1 MKKNRKQEIARYRS
15 GLAAKA
21 LAASLLLAASS
32 LPAAAKTIDNNK
44 PFAIELGIV
53 NFAAGGGALDIT
65 GDVNESVT
73 GEALSVTGN
82 HAVAGAS
89 AALAPFSLRLEDIP
103 PLTGLVTGTL
113 SGELNLSAAGGGG
126 LAALDNVNAE
136 SATHALDVSGNS
148 ASATGALS
156 AALGGGVLSVRGGST
171 LKGHTGVSV
180 TGNSAS
186 AQVVSPLKASIKK
199 LEVAGAPTADS
210 ISLEGSLAVAGG
222 GAAAAIMGSAEIVS
236 GGGAVDLSGNSASAS
251 GGIAAALGGGAL
263 SVMSDVSV
271 AGDKDVGVTGNS
283 ASAQVASPLK
293 ASVEKLEVTGVATV
307 ENVALEGSLALAGGG
322 AAAAMMGPAE
332 IVSNSGA
339 VDFSN
344 NSAAASGGIAAA
356 LGGGA
361 LSVMGNVDFDG
372 DQGVAL
378 AGNSASAQVNS
389 PLSLKVGAVA
399 LPGPKKILDGVSLE
413 GSLAMA
419 AGGAAFSG
427 RWIEVKG
434 NDGAVLLSGNSASA
448 SGALSLAA
456 GGGLASISD
465 IEITGKSA
473 ALKGNSASAA
483 SNGNVALTVEGLA
496 LDGVL
501 PPFPE
506 LKLQKGALRL
516 PLAAAI
522 GGAGASVSYIDVT
535 ADETVELSGNTAAA
549 SGGIAAAL
557 GGGALSV
564 MGNVDFDGDQGVAL
578 AGNSASAQVNSPLS
592 LKVGAVA
599 LPGPKKILDGVSL
612 EGSLAMAAGGAAFSG
627 RWIEVKGNDGAVLLS
642 GNSASASGALSLAA
656 GGGLASIS
664 DIEIT
669 GKSAALKG
677 NSASAASN
685 GNVALTV
692 EGLAL
697 DGVLPPFPELKLQKG
712 ALRLPLAAA
721 IGGAGASV
729 SYIDV
734 TADETVELSGNTAA
748 ASGGIAAAL
757 GGGLAGF
764 DGVKLT
770 GPKGVSVT
778 GNAAQATAQNF
789 ELLGL
794 EGVSVVYDDD
804 ADPATP
810 NYKQSLDSLSLQGS
824 LAAALGGGVLGVG
837 TDLDAG
843 GETLALNGNAAAAS
857 GGLAAAA
864 GGGFA
869 DFGGATLKGKT
880 VEMKDNAV
888 SATAEGG
895 LSLEAKGLSLD
906 LGFAALGAKASL
918 GAFALKLPVAAAIG
932 GAGAGIGGIEA
943 NAAETIDLS
952 GNTAAASGG
961 IAAALGGG
969 LAGLGGIELIAPQGV
984 SVANNTA
991 FAKAAGGAE
1000 LNVEGLELNLPGVLP
1015 LPVSLGK
1022 LEGRAPLAAAFGG
1035 AIAGDSWI
1043 ETEKLVVSDN
1053 AALAQGGLAAAIG
1066 GAGMMTVADPGTG
1079 NPVSAQFRNNRAEAL
1094 GGEKLSLSVAGL
1106 KLGGMPLLGEGTTSL
1121 SGSVAAAIG
1130 GAGIVT
1136 ADTLPNGGSVLF
1148 ADNRASA
1155 DGSLAAALGG
1165 ATGGFSTDNTNYPDE
1180 VAFTRNRALARN
1192 STGIPLSIE
1201 GDALK
1206 ELAVNLVGKIDPAN
1220 EEGLKALANAALSAR
1235 SIAFAAG
1242 GAAFMPGDI
1251 FAGREVNF
1259 VANEAAAE
1267 GDLGVAL
1274 GGAVASFGN
1283 VDIIS
1288 DGNVTFAGNKV
1299 SGSTLA
1305 LGGAVYTF
1313 GDLNLIAPQGRVAF
1327 MSAGDDAVFRGTL
1340 TIGSETLLGVK
1351 GAELVDQK
1359 LALSEAGVP
1368 DAVAK
1373 IFTPAGGAADLTA
1386 VEAFVGEKGEP
1397 GGLFRIAADTVDLKN
1412 DSEAMVLGASGD
1424 GKHYFMTVESPAI
1437 TGGGAFKATKYR
1449 NASVGFDVDGDAR
1462 HYYLDVKDSKDLV
1475 WNGTTNADWDIDA
1488 TQNWKDGNGA
1498 AEKFFNADRVAFDDT
1513 AKEYVVDV
1521 VDPVVLPGAM
1531 TVAGAKDYAFV
1542 STAGAPHLIGTPAL
1556 ALTGSGKTAFANL
1569 DVAVTESFT
1578 AGAASQLVADGTR
1591 TAGGMAVVRGTG
1603 SAALNVEKGAALMVQ
1618 KAELN
1623 IPYRIVD
1630 GFAGY
1635 GPVMNW
1641 HTQPYAGAIFD
1652 EAALAYAPEGA
1663 WDPITEG
1670 YVTLWD
1676 EGTVTFSDRFRM
1688 ESDPA
1693 ALLSLANT
1701 ALTLSRSF
1709 AGTLNARASSRQNA
1723 TGDLSSL
1730 GRMNFVPDAGAPAAD
1745 KGVWGSIWYGHS
1757 DVDGM
1762 TVAGAKGV
1770 FEQDSTTKSYG
1781 ATIGGDFTRRGF
1793 TTGLAVQLGKYD
1805 IDGAYGS
1812 DADGKF
1818 IGVGLYGGFKRGAW
1832 EFTGDLGYNWFDT
1845 DVTANLSGG
1854 SFSADGV
1861 KGHVATAGVRANW
1874 HLPARGAM
1882 QVTPFLG
1889 LRFSRYDQDAYDMK
1903 GSFIEQK
1910 IRSED
1915 SSVDQ
1920 WTLPLGVRF
1929 DWNLK
1934 NRGDWELKP
1943 SLEIAYV
1950 RAFGDTDIDSRLRF
1964 LGSGA
1969 TLPAMDFTAA
1979 VTDENSFRTALQ
1991 LEGKRKNM
1999 TLGLNLSGQFS
2010 SNQKDLGVGA
2020 TVRWDF

>member
-32 LPAAAKTIDNNK
+32 LPALGTQTVDDLNPLDRTKDITIAGQQSGTAVVPDIAPDLVK
-44 PFAIELGIV
+44 KLYPLM
-53 NFAAGGGALDIT
+53 GGGAVSFAPFALNPVNGAVTIT
-65 GDVNESVT
+65 DNLASGSI
-73 GEALSVTGN
+73 ALSNVFGILGVTPPAWLTLDGSVSAGLGGGLASISGIDLAADKDVVMSGN
-82 HAVAGAS
+82 RAVAAESGPATAEVDLDGA
-89 AALAPFSLRLEDIP
+89 
-103 PLTGLVTGTL
+103 TGGTVTGTL
-113 SGELNLSAAGGGG
+113 KVESSLS
-126 LAALDNVNAE
+126 L
-136 SATHALDVSGNS
+136 
-148 ASATGALS
+148 
-156 AALGGGVLSVRGGST
+156 
-171 LKGHTGVSV
+171 
-180 TGNSAS
+180 
-186 AQVVSPLKASIKK
+186 
-199 LEVAGAPTADS
+199 
-210 ISLEGSLAVAGG
+210 AGG
-222 GAAAAIMGSAEIVS
+222 GAAAAIMGSTEIVS
-236 GGGAVDLSGNSASAS
+236 NSGAVDFSNNSASAS

-263 SVMSDVSV
+263 SVMGDVSV

-307 ENVALEGSLALAGGG
+307 ENVALEGSLAVAGGG
-322 AAAAMMGPAE
+322 ALAAGDGAY
-332 IVSNSGA
+332 VWSNNGA

-344 NSAAASGGIAAA
+344 NSASASGGIAAA

-361 LSVMGNVDFDG
+361 LSVMGNVGLDG
-372 DQGVAL
+372 DQGVTL
-378 AGNSASAQVNS
+378 AGNSASAQVSS

-399 LPGPKKILDGVSLE
+399 LPGAKKILDGVSLE
-413 GSLAMA
+413 GSLALA
-419 AGGAAFSG
+419 GGGAAFSG
-427 RWIEVKG
+427 GWTDVDG
-434 NDGAVLLSGNSASA
+434 NDGAVLLSGNSAAA
-448 SGALSLAA
+448 SGALALAA
-456 GGGLASISD
+456 GGGLAAAEE
-465 IEITGKSA
+465 IEIAGKSA

-483 SNGNVALTVEGLA
+483 SDGNVELTVEGLD
-496 LDGVL
+496 LGDVID
-501 PPFPE
+501 PTFPE

-516 PLAAAI
+516 PLAAAV

-535 ADETVELSGNTAAA
+535 ADETVELSGNA
-549 SGGIAAAL
+549 
-557 GGGALSV
+557 
-564 MGNVDFDGDQGVAL
+564 
-578 AGNSASAQVNSPLS
+578 
-592 LKVGAVA
+592 
-599 LPGPKKILDGVSL
+599 
-612 EGSLAMAAGGAAFSG
+612 
-627 RWIEVKGNDGAVLLS
+627 
-642 GNSASASGALSLAA
+642 
-656 GGGLASIS
+656 
-664 DIEIT
+664 
-669 GKSAALKG
+669 
-677 NSASAASN
+677 
-685 GNVALTV
+685 
-692 EGLAL
+692 
-697 DGVLPPFPELKLQKG
+697 
-712 ALRLPLAAA
+712 
-721 IGGAGASV
+721 
-729 SYIDV
+729 
-734 TADETVELSGNTAA
+734 AA

-810 NYKQSLDSLSLQGS
+810 NYRQSLDSLSLQGS

-837 TDLDAG
+837 TELDAVN
-843 GETLALNGNAAAAS
+843 EKLVLSGNAAAAS

-880 VEMKDNAV
+880 VEMTDNAV

-895 LSLEAKGLSLD
+895 LSLEVKGLALD
-906 LGFAALGAKASL
+906 LGFVAPDAKASL
-918 GAFALKLPVAAAIG
+918 ALASLKLPVAAALG

-952 GNTAAASGG
+952 GNSASASGG
-961 IAAALGGG
+961 VAAALGGG
-969 LAGLGGIELIAPQGV
+969 LAGLGGIDLIAPQGV
-984 SVANNTA
+984 SVTNNTA

-1000 LNVEGLELNLPGVLP
+1000 LNVEGLELNLPGFLP
-1015 LPVSLGK
+1015 VPVSLGK
-1022 LEGRAPLAAAFGG
+1022 LEGRAPIAAAFGG
-1035 AIAGDSWI
+1035 AIAGDGWI

-1106 KLGGMPLLGEGTTSL
+1106 KLGGMPPLGEGTTSL

-1136 ADTLPNGGSVLF
+1136 ADTLPNGGAVLF

-1165 ATGGFSTDNTNYPDE
+1165 ATAGFSTDNTNYPDE

-1206 ELAVNLVGKIDPAN
+1206 ELAVNLVGSIDPAN

-1242 GAAFMPGDI
+1242 GAAFMPDDI

-1274 GGAVASFGN
+1274 GGAVASFGD

-1340 TIGSETLLGVK
+1340 TIESETLLGVK

-1373 IFTPAGGAADLTA
+1373 IFAPAGGAADLTA

-1462 HYYLDVKDSKDLV
+1462 HYYLDVKDSKDLI

>member
-1 MKKNRKQEIARYRS
+1 NIALEGS
-15 GLAAKA
+15 LA
-21 LAASLLLAASS
+21 L
-32 LPAAAKTIDNNK
+32 
-44 PFAIELGIV
+44 
-53 NFAAGGGALDIT
+53 AGGGAL
-65 GDVNESVT
+65 
-73 GEALSVTGN
+73 A
-82 HAVAGAS
+82 
-89 AALAPFSLRLEDIP
+89 
-103 PLTGLVTGTL
+103 
-113 SGELNLSAAGGGG
+113 AAGG
-126 LAALDNVNAE
+126 NA
-136 SATHALDVSGNS
+136 D
-148 ASATGALS
+148 
-156 AALGGGVLSVRGGST
+156 VLSGS
-171 LKGHTGVSV
+171 GV
-180 TGNSAS
+180 
-186 AQVVSPLKASIKK
+186 
-199 LEVAGAPTADS
+199 
-210 ISLEGSLAVAGG
+210 
-222 GAAAAIMGSAEIVS
+222 
-236 GGGAVDLSGNSASAS
+236 VDLSGNSATAS

-263 SVMSDVSV
+263 SV
-271 AGDKDVGVTGNS
+271 T
-283 ASAQVASPLK
+283 
-293 ASVEKLEVTGVATV
+293 
-307 ENVALEGSLALAGGG
+307 
-322 AAAAMMGPAE
+322 
-332 IVSNSGA
+332 
-339 VDFSN
+339 
-344 NSAAASGGIAAA
+344 
-356 LGGGA
+356 
-361 LSVMGNVDFDG
+361 GNVDLDG
-372 DQGVAL
+372 DQGVTL
-378 AGNSASAQVNS
+378 ADNSASAQVNS
-389 PLSLKVGAVA
+389 PLSLKVGAME
-399 LPGPKKILDGVSLE
+399 LPAPKKILDGVFLE

-427 RWIEVKG
+427 GWTDVDG

-448 SGALSLAA
+448 SGAFSLAA
-456 GGGLASISD
+456 GGGLAAAGE
-465 IEITGKSA
+465 IEIAGKSA
-473 ALKGNSASAA
+473 ALQGNSASAA

-506 LKLQKGALRL
+506 LKLRKGALRL
-516 PLAAAI
+516 PLAAAV
-522 GGAGASVSYIDVT
+522 GGAGASVSYVDVT
-535 ADETVELSGNTAAA
+535 ADETVELSGNAAAA
-549 SGGIAAAL
+549 SGGIA
-557 GGGALSV
+557 G
-564 MGNVDFDGDQGVAL
+564 
-578 AGNSASAQVNSPLS
+578 
-592 LKVGAVA
+592 
-599 LPGPKKILDGVSL
+599 
-612 EGSLAMAAGGAAFSG
+612 
-627 RWIEVKGNDGAVLLS
+627 
-642 GNSASASGALSLAA
+642 
-656 GGGLASIS
+656 
-664 DIEIT
+664 
-669 GKSAALKG
+669 
-677 NSASAASN
+677 
-685 GNVALTV
+685 
-692 EGLAL
+692 
-697 DGVLPPFPELKLQKG
+697 
-712 ALRLPLAAA
+712 
-721 IGGAGASV
+721 
-729 SYIDV
+729 
-734 TADETVELSGNTAA
+734 
-748 ASGGIAAAL
+748 AL
-757 GGGLAGF
+757 GGGLSGF
-764 DGVKLT
+764 GGVKLT
-770 GPKGVSVT
+770 GPKGVSAT

-837 TDLDAG
+837 TELDAG
-843 GETLALNGNAAAAS
+843 NEKLVLSDNAASAS

-888 SATAEGG
+888 AATAEGG
-895 LSLEAKGLSLD
+895 LSLEVKGLALD
-906 LGFAALGAKASL
+906 LGFAAPDAKASL
-918 GAFALKLPVAAAIG
+918 GAFALKLPVTAAIG

-943 NAAETIDLS
+943 TAAETIELS
-952 GNTAAASGG
+952 GNSASASGG
-961 IAAALGGG
+961 LAAALGGG
-969 LAGLGGIELIAPQGV
+969 LAGLGGIELTAPQRV

-991 FAKAAGGAE
+991 FARAAGGAE
-1000 LNVEGLELNLPGVLP
+1000 LNVEGLELNLPGFLP
-1015 LPVSLGK
+1015 QPVSLGK
-1022 LEGRAPLAAAFGG
+1022 LEGRAPIAAAFGG
-1035 AIAGDSWI
+1035 AIAGDGWI

-1066 GAGMMTVADPGTG
+1066 GVGMTTVADPGTG
-1079 NPVSAQFRNNRAEAL
+1079 NPVSAQFRGNRAEAL
-1094 GGEKLSLSVAGL
+1094 GSEKISLSVAGL
-1106 KLGGMPLLGEGTTSL
+1106 KLGGMTPFGEGTTSL
-1121 SGSVAAAIG
+1121 SGSVAAAVG
-1130 GAGIVT
+1130 GAGFIR
-1136 ADTLPNGGSVLF
+1136 ASALPNGGSILF

-1165 ATGGFSTDNTNYPDE
+1165 ATVAFETDDTNYPDE
-1180 VAFTRNRALARN
+1180 VAFTRNRALGRS
-1192 STGIPLSIE
+1192 STGIPLTIE

-1206 ELAVNLVGKIDPAN
+1206 ELAVNLAGTIDPAN
-1220 EEGLKALANAALSAR
+1220 EEGLKALANAALNAR

-1242 GAAFMPGDI
+1242 GAAFVPWRI
-1251 FAGREVNF
+1251 YAGREVNF

-1274 GGAVASFGN
+1274 GGAVASIGD
-1283 VDIIS
+1283 VDIES

-1313 GDLNLIAPQGRVAF
+1313 GDLDLIAPNGRVAF
-1327 MSAGDDAVFRGTL
+1327 MSAGDDAVFGDTL
-1340 TIGSETLLGVK
+1340 TIESETLLGVK
-1351 GAELVDQK
+1351 DAELAGQK

-1373 IFTPAGGAADLTA
+1373 IFAPAGGAADLTA
-1386 VEAFVGEKGEP
+1386 VDAFAGEKGEA
-1397 GGLFRIAADTVDLKN
+1397 GELFRVAADTVDLKN

-1437 TGGGAFKATKYR
+1437 TGGGAFKASTYR

-1462 HYYLDVKDSKDLV
+1462 HYYLDVKDSKDLI
-1475 WNGTTNADWDIDA
+1475 WNGTNAAGGDLWGIGA
-1488 TQNWKDGNGA
+1488 MLPQNWKDGA
-1498 AEKFFNADRVAFDDT
+1498 ADEHFYNADRVTFNDAAEKT
-1513 AKEYVVDV
+1513 VVNVLDLE
-1521 VDPVVLPGAM
+1521 VLPGAM

-1542 STAGAPHLIGTPAL
+1542 STAGAPHLIGTPTL

-1569 DVAVTESFT
+1569 DMAVTESFT

-1591 TAGGMAVVRGTG
+1591 TASGMAVVRGTG

-1641 HTQPYAGAIFD
+1641 HTQPYAGTIFD
-1652 EAALAYAPEGA
+1652 KAALAYAPEGA

-1676 EGTVTFSDRFRM
+1676 EGTVTFTDRFRM
-1688 ESDPA
+1688 AYDPA

-1709 AGTLNARASSRQNA
+1709 AGTLNARVSSRQNA
-1723 TGDLSSL
+1723 AGDLSGL

-1805 IDGAYGS
+1805 IDGANGS

-1854 SFSADGV
+1854 AFSADGV

-1874 HLPARGAM
+1874 HLPARGSV

-1964 LGSGA
+1964 LGSGS
-1969 TLPAMDFTAA
+1969 TLPAMDFTSA

-1991 LEGKRKNM
+1991 LEGKRRNM

>member
-1 MKKNRKQEIARYRS
+1 MKRNRKQEIARSRS

-32 LPAAAKTIDNNK
+32 LPALGTQTVDDLNPLDRTKDITITGQQSGTAVVPDTALDLVK
-44 PFAIELGIV
+44 KLYPLM
-53 NFAAGGGALDIT
+53 GGGAVSFAPFALNPVNGAVTIT
-65 GDVNESVT
+65 DNLASGSV
-73 GEALSVTGN
+73 ALSDVFGIL
-82 HAVAGAS
+82 G
-89 AALAPFSLRLEDIP
+89 FIP
-103 PLTGLVTGTL
+103 PAWLTLDGGVSAGL
-113 SGELNLSAAGGGG
+113 GGG
-126 LAALDNVNAE
+126 LASILGIDLAADKDIVMSGNRAVAAE
-136 SATHALDVSGNS
+136 SGLVTAKVDLDGASGGTL
-148 ASATGALS
+148 TG
-156 AALGGGVLSVRGGST
+156 T
-171 LKGHTGVSV
+171 LKVESSVS
-180 TGNSAS
+180 
-186 AQVVSPLKASIKK
+186 L
-199 LEVAGAPTADS
+199 
-210 ISLEGSLAVAGG
+210 AGG
-222 GAAAAIMGSAEIVS
+222 GAAAAIDGPVTIVS
-236 GGGAVDLSGNSASAS
+236 AGGAVDLSGNSASAS
-251 GGIAAALGGGAL
+251 GGIAAALGGGVL
-263 SVMSDVSV
+263 SVMGDASVDGDKDVSV
-271 AGDKDVGVTGNS
+271 AGNS
-283 ASAQVASPLK
+283 AAAHVSAPLK

-307 ENVALEGSLALAGGG
+307 ENIALEGSLALAGGG
-322 AAAAMMGPAE
+322 ALAAAGGNAD
-332 IVSNSGA
+332 VLSGSGV
-339 VDFSN
+339 VDLSG
-344 NSAAASGGIAAA
+344 NSATASGGIAAA

-361 LSVMGNVDFDG
+361 LSVTGNVDLDG
-372 DQGVAL
+372 DQGVTL
-378 AGNSASAQVNS
+378 ADNSASAQVNS
-389 PLSLKVGAVA
+389 PLSLKVGAME
-399 LPGPKKILDGVSLE
+399 LPAPKKILDGVFLE

-427 RWIEVKG
+427 GWTDVDG

-448 SGALSLAA
+448 SGAFSLAA
-456 GGGLASISD
+456 GGGLAAAGE
-465 IEITGKSA
+465 IEIAGKSA
-473 ALKGNSASAA
+473 ALQGNSASAA

-506 LKLQKGALRL
+506 LKLRKGALRL
-516 PLAAAI
+516 PLAAAV
-522 GGAGASVSYIDVT
+522 GGAGASVSYVDVT
-535 ADETVELSGNTAAA
+535 ADETVELSGNAAAA
-549 SGGIAAAL
+549 SGGIA
-557 GGGALSV
+557 G
-564 MGNVDFDGDQGVAL
+564 
-578 AGNSASAQVNSPLS
+578 
-592 LKVGAVA
+592 
-599 LPGPKKILDGVSL
+599 
-612 EGSLAMAAGGAAFSG
+612 
-627 RWIEVKGNDGAVLLS
+627 
-642 GNSASASGALSLAA
+642 
-656 GGGLASIS
+656 
-664 DIEIT
+664 
-669 GKSAALKG
+669 
-677 NSASAASN
+677 
-685 GNVALTV
+685 
-692 EGLAL
+692 
-697 DGVLPPFPELKLQKG
+697 
-712 ALRLPLAAA
+712 
-721 IGGAGASV
+721 
-729 SYIDV
+729 
-734 TADETVELSGNTAA
+734 
-748 ASGGIAAAL
+748 AL
-757 GGGLAGF
+757 GGGLSGF
-764 DGVKLT
+764 GGVKLT

-794 EGVSVVYDDD
+794 EGVSVVYDD

-837 TDLDAG
+837 TELDAG
-843 GETLALNGNAAAAS
+843 NEKLVLSDNAASAS

-888 SATAEGG
+888 AATAEGG
-895 LSLEAKGLSLD
+895 LSLEVKGLALD
-906 LGFAALGAKASL
+906 LGFAAPDAKASL
-918 GAFALKLPVAAAIG
+918 GAFALKLPVAAAFG

-943 NAAETIDLS
+943 KADETIELS
-952 GNTAAASGG
+952 GNTASASGG

-969 LAGLGGIELIAPQGV
+969 LAGIGGIDLIAPQRV
-984 SVANNTA
+984 SVVNNTA
-991 FAKAAGGAE
+991 FARAAGGAE
-1000 LNVEGLELNLPGVLP
+1000 LNVEGLELNLPGFLP
-1015 LPVSLGK
+1015 QPVSLGK
-1022 LEGRAPLAAAFGG
+1022 LEGRAPIAAAFGG
-1035 AIAGDSWI
+1035 AIAGDGWI

-1066 GAGMMTVADPGTG
+1066 GVGMTTVADPGTG
-1079 NPVSAQFRNNRAEAL
+1079 NPVSAQFRGNRAEAL
-1094 GGEKLSLSVAGL
+1094 GSEKISLSVAGL
-1106 KLGGMPLLGEGTTSL
+1106 KLGGMTPFGEGTTSL
-1121 SGSVAAAIG
+1121 SGSVAAAVG
-1130 GAGIVT
+1130 GAGFIR
-1136 ADTLPNGGSVLF
+1136 AGALPNGGSILF

-1165 ATGGFSTDNTNYPDE
+1165 ATVAFETDDTNYPDE
-1180 VAFTRNRALARN
+1180 VAFTRNRALGRS
-1192 STGIPLSIE
+1192 STGIPLTIE

-1206 ELAVNLVGKIDPAN
+1206 ELAVNLAGTIDPAN
-1220 EEGLKALANAALSAR
+1220 EEGLKALANAALNAR

-1242 GAAFMPGDI
+1242 GAAFVPGGI
-1251 FAGREVNF
+1251 YAGREVNF

-1274 GGAVASFGN
+1274 GGAAASIGD
-1283 VDIIS
+1283 VDIES

-1313 GDLNLIAPQGRVAF
+1313 GDLNLIAPNGRVAF
-1327 MSAGDDAVFRGTL
+1327 MSAGDDAVFGDTL
-1340 TIGSETLLGVK
+1340 TIESETLLGVK
-1351 GAELVDQK
+1351 DAELAGQK

-1373 IFTPAGGAADLTA
+1373 IFAPAGGAADLTA
-1386 VEAFVGEKGEP
+1386 VDAFAGEKGEP
-1397 GGLFRIAADTVDLKN
+1397 GGLFRVAADTVDLKN

-1437 TGGGAFKATKYR
+1437 TGGGAFKASTYR

-1462 HYYLDVKDSKDLV
+1462 HYYLDVKDSKDLI
-1475 WNGTTNADWDIDA
+1475 WNGTNAAGGDLWGIGA
-1488 TQNWKDGNGA
+1488 MLPQNWKDGA
-1498 AEKFFNADRVAFDDT
+1498 ADEHFYNADRVTFNDAAEKT
-1513 AKEYVVDV
+1513 VVNVLDLE
-1521 VDPVVLPGAM
+1521 VLPGAM

-1542 STAGAPHLIGTPAL
+1542 STAGAPHLIGTPTL

-1569 DVAVTESFT
+1569 DMAVTESFT

-1641 HTQPYAGAIFD
+1641 HTQPYAGTIFD

-1676 EGTVTFSDRFRM
+1676 EGTVTFTDRFRM
-1688 ESDPA
+1688 ASDPA

-1709 AGTLNARASSRQNA
+1709 AGTLNARVSSRQNA
-1723 TGDLSSL
+1723 AGDLSGL

-1805 IDGAYGS
+1805 IDGANGS

-1854 SFSADGV
+1854 AFSADGV

-1874 HLPARGAM
+1874 HLPARGSV

-1964 LGSGA
+1964 LGSGS
-1969 TLPAMDFTAA
+1969 TLPAMDFTSA

-1991 LEGKRKNM
+1991 LEGKRRNM

>member
-1 MKKNRKQEIARYRS
+1 MKRNRKQEIARSRS
-15 GLAAKA
+15 GLTAKA

-32 LPAAAKTIDNNK
+32 LPALGTQTVDDLNPLDRTKDITITGQQSGTAVVPDTALDLVK
-44 PFAIELGIV
+44 KLYPLM
-53 NFAAGGGALDIT
+53 GGGAVSFAPFALNPVNGAVTIT
-65 GDVNESVT
+65 DNLASGSV
-73 GEALSVTGN
+73 ALSDVFGIL
-82 HAVAGAS
+82 G
-89 AALAPFSLRLEDIP
+89 FIP
-103 PLTGLVTGTL
+103 PAWLTLDGGVSVGL
-113 SGELNLSAAGGGG
+113 GGG
-126 LAALDNVNAE
+126 LASILGIDLAADKDIVMSGNRAVAAE
-136 SATHALDVSGNS
+136 SGLVTAKVDLDGASGGTL
-148 ASATGALS
+148 TG
-156 AALGGGVLSVRGGST
+156 T
-171 LKGHTGVSV
+171 LKVESSVS
-180 TGNSAS
+180 
-186 AQVVSPLKASIKK
+186 L
-199 LEVAGAPTADS
+199 
-210 ISLEGSLAVAGG
+210 AGG
-222 GAAAAIMGSAEIVS
+222 GAAAAIDGPVTIVS
-236 GGGAVDLSGNSASAS
+236 ANGAVDLSGNSASAS
-251 GGIAAALGGGAL
+251 GGIAAALGGGVL
-263 SVMSDVSV
+263 SVMGDASVDGDKDVSV
-271 AGDKDVGVTGNS
+271 AGNS
-283 ASAQVASPLK
+283 AAAHVSAPLK

-307 ENVALEGSLALAGGG
+307 ENIALEGSLALAGGG
-322 AAAAMMGPAE
+322 ALAAAGGNAD
-332 IVSNSGA
+332 VLSGSGV
-339 VDFSN
+339 VDLSG
-344 NSAAASGGIAAA
+344 NSATASGGIAAA

-361 LSVMGNVDFDG
+361 LSVTGNVDLDG
-372 DQGVAL
+372 DQGVTL
-378 AGNSASAQVNS
+378 ADNSASAQVNS
-389 PLSLKVGAVA
+389 PLSLKVGAME
-399 LPGPKKILDGVSLE
+399 LPAPKKILDGVFLE

-427 RWIEVKG
+427 GWTDVDG

-448 SGALSLAA
+448 SGAFSLAA
-456 GGGLASISD
+456 GGGLAAAGE
-465 IEITGKSA
+465 IEIAGKSA
-473 ALKGNSASAA
+473 ALQGNSASAA

-506 LKLQKGALRL
+506 LKLRKGALRL
-516 PLAAAI
+516 PLAAAV
-522 GGAGASVSYIDVT
+522 GGAGASVSYVDVT
-535 ADETVELSGNTAAA
+535 ADETVELSGNAAAA
-549 SGGIAAAL
+549 SGGIA
-557 GGGALSV
+557 G
-564 MGNVDFDGDQGVAL
+564 
-578 AGNSASAQVNSPLS
+578 
-592 LKVGAVA
+592 
-599 LPGPKKILDGVSL
+599 
-612 EGSLAMAAGGAAFSG
+612 
-627 RWIEVKGNDGAVLLS
+627 
-642 GNSASASGALSLAA
+642 
-656 GGGLASIS
+656 
-664 DIEIT
+664 
-669 GKSAALKG
+669 
-677 NSASAASN
+677 
-685 GNVALTV
+685 
-692 EGLAL
+692 
-697 DGVLPPFPELKLQKG
+697 
-712 ALRLPLAAA
+712 
-721 IGGAGASV
+721 
-729 SYIDV
+729 
-734 TADETVELSGNTAA
+734 
-748 ASGGIAAAL
+748 AL
-757 GGGLAGF
+757 GGGLSGF
-764 DGVKLT
+764 GGVKLT

-837 TDLDAG
+837 TELDAG
-843 GETLALNGNAAAAS
+843 NEKLVLSDNAASAS

-888 SATAEGG
+888 AATAEGG
-895 LSLEAKGLSLD
+895 LSLEVKGLALD
-906 LGFAALGAKASL
+906 LGFAAPDAKASL
-918 GAFALKLPVAAAIG
+918 GAFALKLPVTAAIG

-943 NAAETIDLS
+943 TAAETIELS
-952 GNTAAASGG
+952 GNSASASGG
-961 IAAALGGG
+961 LAAALGGG
-969 LAGLGGIELIAPQGV
+969 LAGIGGIDLIAPQRV
-984 SVANNTA
+984 SVVNNTA
-991 FAKAAGGAE
+991 FARAAGGAE
-1000 LNVEGLELNLPGVLP
+1000 LNVEGLELNLPGFLP
-1015 LPVSLGK
+1015 QPVSLGK
-1022 LEGRAPLAAAFGG
+1022 LEGRAPIAAAFGG
-1035 AIAGDSWI
+1035 AIAGDGWI

-1066 GAGMMTVADPGTG
+1066 GVGMTTVADPGTG
-1079 NPVSAQFRNNRAEAL
+1079 NPVSAQFRGNRAEAL
-1094 GGEKLSLSVAGL
+1094 GSEKISLSVAGL
-1106 KLGGMPLLGEGTTSL
+1106 KLGGMTPFGEGTTSL
-1121 SGSVAAAIG
+1121 SGSVAAAVG
-1130 GAGIVT
+1130 GAGFIR
-1136 ADTLPNGGSVLF
+1136 ASALPNGGSILF

-1165 ATGGFSTDNTNYPDE
+1165 ATVAFETDDTNYPDE
-1180 VAFTRNRALARN
+1180 VAFTRNRALGRS
-1192 STGIPLSIE
+1192 STGIPLTIE

-1206 ELAVNLVGKIDPAN
+1206 ELAVNLAGTIDPAN
-1220 EEGLKALANAALSAR
+1220 EEGLKALANAALNAR

-1242 GAAFMPGDI
+1242 GAAFVPGGI
-1251 FAGREVNF
+1251 YAGREVNF

-1274 GGAVASFGN
+1274 GGAAASIGD
-1283 VDIIS
+1283 VDIES

-1313 GDLNLIAPQGRVAF
+1313 GDLNLIAPNGRVAF
-1327 MSAGDDAVFRGTL
+1327 MSAGDDAVFGDTL
-1340 TIGSETLLGVK
+1340 TIESETLLGVK
-1351 GAELVDQK
+1351 DAELAGQK

-1373 IFTPAGGAADLTA
+1373 IFAPAGGAADLTA
-1386 VEAFVGEKGEP
+1386 VDAFAGEKGEP
-1397 GGLFRIAADTVDLKN
+1397 GGLFRVAADTVDLKN

-1437 TGGGAFKATKYR
+1437 TGGGAFKASTYR

-1462 HYYLDVKDSKDLV
+1462 HYYLDVKDSKDLI
-1475 WNGTTNADWDIDA
+1475 WNGTNAAGGDLWGIGA
-1488 TQNWKDGNGA
+1488 MLPQNWKDGA
-1498 AEKFFNADRVAFDDT
+1498 ADEHFYNADRVTFNDAAEKT
-1513 AKEYVVDV
+1513 VVNVLDLE
-1521 VDPVVLPGAM
+1521 VLPGAM

-1542 STAGAPHLIGTPAL
+1542 STAGAPHLIGTPTL

-1569 DVAVTESFT
+1569 DMAVTESFT

-1641 HTQPYAGAIFD
+1641 HTQPYAGTVFD
-1652 EAALAYAPEGA
+1652 EAALAYAPESA

-1676 EGTVTFSDRFRM
+1676 EGTVTFTDRFRM
-1688 ESDPA
+1688 ASDPA

-1709 AGTLNARASSRQNA
+1709 AGTLNARVSSRQNA
-1723 TGDLSSL
+1723 AGDLSGL

-1805 IDGAYGS
+1805 IDGANGS

-1854 SFSADGV
+1854 AFSADGV

-1874 HLPARGAM
+1874 HLPARGSV

-1964 LGSGA
+1964 LGSGS
-1969 TLPAMDFTAA
+1969 TLPAMDFTSA

-1991 LEGKRKNM
+1991 LEGKRRNM

>member
-1 MKKNRKQEIARYRS
+1 MKRNRKQEIARSRS

-32 LPAAAKTIDNNK
+32 LPALGTQTVDDLNPLDRTKDITITGQQSGTAVVPDTALDLVK
-44 PFAIELGIV
+44 KLYPLM
-53 NFAAGGGALDIT
+53 GGGAVSFAPFALNPVNGAVTIT
-65 GDVNESVT
+65 DNLASGSV
-73 GEALSVTGN
+73 ALSDVFGIL
-82 HAVAGAS
+82 G
-89 AALAPFSLRLEDIP
+89 FIP
-103 PLTGLVTGTL
+103 PAWLTLDGGVSVGL
-113 SGELNLSAAGGGG
+113 GGG
-126 LAALDNVNAE
+126 LASILGIDLAADKDIVMSGNRAVAAE
-136 SATHALDVSGNS
+136 SGLVTAKVDLDGASGGTL
-148 ASATGALS
+148 TG
-156 AALGGGVLSVRGGST
+156 T
-171 LKGHTGVSV
+171 LKVESSVS
-180 TGNSAS
+180 
-186 AQVVSPLKASIKK
+186 L
-199 LEVAGAPTADS
+199 
-210 ISLEGSLAVAGG
+210 AGG
-222 GAAAAIMGSAEIVS
+222 GAAAAIDGPVTIVS
-236 GGGAVDLSGNSASAS
+236 ANGAVDLSG
-251 GGIAAALGGGAL
+251 
-263 SVMSDVSV
+263 
-271 AGDKDVGVTGNS
+271 
-283 ASAQVASPLK
+283 
-293 ASVEKLEVTGVATV
+293 
-307 ENVALEGSLALAGGG
+307 
-322 AAAAMMGPAE
+322 
-332 IVSNSGA
+332 
-339 VDFSN
+339 

-361 LSVMGNVDFDG
+361 LSVTGDASVAGDKDVSVASNSAAAHVNAPLKASVEKLEVTGVATVENIALEGSLALAGGGALAAAGGNADVLSGSGVVDLSGNSATASGGIAAALGGGALSVTGNVDLDG
-372 DQGVAL
+372 DQGVTL

-389 PLSLKVGAVA
+389 PLSLKVGAVE
-399 LPGPKKILDGVSLE
+399 LPGPKKILDGVFLE

-427 RWIEVKG
+427 GWIGVEG

-448 SGALSLAA
+448 AGALSLAA
-456 GGGLASISD
+456 GGGLAAAGK
-465 IEITGKSA
+465 IEIAGKSA
-473 ALKGNSASAA
+473 ALQGNSASAA

-506 LKLQKGALRL
+506 LKLRKGALRL
-516 PLAAAI
+516 PLAAAV
-522 GGAGASVSYIDVT
+522 GGAGASVSYVDVT
-535 ADETVELSGNTAAA
+535 ADETVELSGNAAAA
-549 SGGIAAAL
+549 SGGIA
-557 GGGALSV
+557 G
-564 MGNVDFDGDQGVAL
+564 
-578 AGNSASAQVNSPLS
+578 
-592 LKVGAVA
+592 
-599 LPGPKKILDGVSL
+599 
-612 EGSLAMAAGGAAFSG
+612 
-627 RWIEVKGNDGAVLLS
+627 
-642 GNSASASGALSLAA
+642 
-656 GGGLASIS
+656 
-664 DIEIT
+664 
-669 GKSAALKG
+669 
-677 NSASAASN
+677 
-685 GNVALTV
+685 
-692 EGLAL
+692 
-697 DGVLPPFPELKLQKG
+697 
-712 ALRLPLAAA
+712 
-721 IGGAGASV
+721 
-729 SYIDV
+729 
-734 TADETVELSGNTAA
+734 
-748 ASGGIAAAL
+748 AL

-764 DGVKLT
+764 GGVKLT

-810 NYKQSLDSLSLQGS
+810 NYRQSLDSLSLQGS

-837 TDLDAG
+837 TELDAG
-843 GETLALNGNAAAAS
+843 NEKLVLSDNAASAS

-888 SATAEGG
+888 AATAEGG
-895 LSLEAKGLSLD
+895 LSLEVKGLALD
-906 LGFAALGAKASL
+906 LGFAAPGAKASL

-943 NAAETIDLS
+943 TAAETIELS
-952 GNTAAASGG
+952 GNSASASGG
-961 IAAALGGG
+961 LAAALGGS
-969 LAGLGGIELIAPQGV
+969 LAGLGGIELTAPQRV

-991 FAKAAGGAE
+991 FARAAGGAE
-1000 LNVEGLELNLPGVLP
+1000 LNVEGLELNLPGFLP
-1015 LPVSLGK
+1015 QPVSLGK
-1022 LEGRAPLAAAFGG
+1022 LEGRAPIAAAFGG
-1035 AIAGDSWI
+1035 AIAGEGKI

-1066 GAGMMTVADPGTG
+1066 GAGMTTVADPGTG
-1079 NPVSAQFRNNRAEAL
+1079 NPVLAQFRNNRAEAL
-1094 GGEKLSLSVAGL
+1094 GSEKVSLSVAGL
-1106 KLGGMPLLGEGTTSL
+1106 KLGGMPPLGEGTTSL
-1121 SGSVAAAIG
+1121 SGSVAAAVG
-1130 GAGIVT
+1130 GAGFIR
-1136 ADTLPNGGSVLF
+1136 AGALPNGGAALF

-1165 ATGGFSTDNTNYPDE
+1165 ATVAFETDNTNYPDE

-1192 STGIPLSIE
+1192 STGIPLMIE

-1206 ELAVNLVGKIDPAN
+1206 ELAVNLAGTINPAN
-1220 EEGLKALANAALSAR
+1220 EEGLKALANAALNAR

-1242 GAAFMPGDI
+1242 GAAFVPWGI
-1251 FAGREVNF
+1251 YAGREVNF

-1274 GGAVASFGN
+1274 GGAAASIGD
-1283 VDIIS
+1283 VDIES

-1313 GDLNLIAPQGRVAF
+1313 GDLNLIAPNGRVAF
-1327 MSAGDDAVFRGTL
+1327 MSAGDDAVFGDTL
-1340 TIGSETLLGVK
+1340 TIESETLLGVK
-1351 GAELVDQK
+1351 DAELAGQK

-1373 IFTPAGGAADLTA
+1373 IFAPAGGAADLTA
-1386 VEAFVGEKGEP
+1386 VDAFAGEKGEP
-1397 GGLFRIAADTVDLKN
+1397 GGLFRVAADTVDLKN

-1437 TGGGAFKATKYR
+1437 TGGGAFKASTYR

-1462 HYYLDVKDSKDLV
+1462 HYYLDVKDSKDLI
-1475 WNGTTNADWDIDA
+1475 WNGTNAAGGDLWGIGA
-1488 TQNWKDGNGA
+1488 MLPQNWKDGA
-1498 AEKFFNADRVAFDDT
+1498 ADEHFYNADRVTFNDAAEKT
-1513 AKEYVVDV
+1513 VVNVLDLE
-1521 VDPVVLPGAM
+1521 VLPGAM

-1542 STAGAPHLIGTPAL
+1542 STAGAPHLIGTPTL

-1569 DVAVTESFT
+1569 DMAVTESFT

-1641 HTQPYAGAIFD
+1641 HTQPYAGTIFD

-1676 EGTVTFSDRFRM
+1676 EGTVTFTDRFRM
-1688 ESDPA
+1688 ASDPA

-1709 AGTLNARASSRQNA
+1709 AGTLNARVSSRQNA
-1723 TGDLSSL
+1723 AGDLSGL

-1805 IDGAYGS
+1805 IDGANGS

-1854 SFSADGV
+1854 AFSADGV

-1874 HLPARGAM
+1874 HLPARGSV

-1964 LGSGA
+1964 LGSGS
-1969 TLPAMDFTAA
+1969 TLPAMDFTSA

-1991 LEGKRKNM
+1991 LEGKRRNM

>member
-1 MKKNRKQEIARYRS
+1 MGESATPGCLAKTVKIGFNFTHERAFIFVAFFPFRQKPPFSVSKAAAAQSIPFKEVRMKKNRKQEIARYRS

-32 LPAAAKTIDNNK
+32 LPAAAKTIDNNN

-53 NFAAGGGALDIT
+53 NFAAGGGALNIT

-89 AALAPFSLRLEDIP
+89 AALAPFSLKLEDIP

-113 SGELNLSAAGGGG
+113 SGELNLSAAGGG

-171 LKGHTGVSV
+171 LKGQTGVSV

-186 AQVVSPLKASIKK
+186 AQATSPLKASIKK

-210 ISLEGSLAVAGG
+210 ISLEGSLAMAGGGAAAAMMGSAAIVSDNGAVDFSNNSASASGGIAAALGGGALSVMGDVFVAGDKDVSVTGNSASAQVVSPLKASVEALDAGSVKADAIALEGSLAVAGG
-222 GAAAAIMGSAEIVS
+222 GAAAAMMGPTAIVS
-236 GGGAVDLSGNSASAS
+236 NNGAVDFSNNSASAS

-271 AGDKDVGVTGNS
+271 AGDKDVSVTGNS

-322 AAAAMMGPAE
+322 AAAAMTGPAE

-344 NSAAASGGIAAA
+344 NSATASGGIAAA

-399 LPGPKKILDGVSLE
+399 LPGAKKILDGVSLE
-413 GSLAMA
+413 GSLALA
-419 AGGAAFSG
+419 GGGAAFSG
-427 RWIEVKG
+427 GWTDVDG
-434 NDGAVLLSGNSASA
+434 NNGAVLLSGNSAAA
-448 SGALSLAA
+448 SGALALAA
-456 GGGLASISD
+456 GGGLAAAGE
-465 IEITGKSA
+465 IEIAGKSA

-483 SNGNVALTVEGLA
+483 SDGNVELAVEGLA

-516 PLAAAI
+516 PLAAAV

-535 ADETVELSGNTAAA
+535 ADETVELSGNA
-549 SGGIAAAL
+549 
-557 GGGALSV
+557 
-564 MGNVDFDGDQGVAL
+564 
-578 AGNSASAQVNSPLS
+578 
-592 LKVGAVA
+592 
-599 LPGPKKILDGVSL
+599 
-612 EGSLAMAAGGAAFSG
+612 
-627 RWIEVKGNDGAVLLS
+627 
-642 GNSASASGALSLAA
+642 
-656 GGGLASIS
+656 
-664 DIEIT
+664 
-669 GKSAALKG
+669 
-677 NSASAASN
+677 
-685 GNVALTV
+685 
-692 EGLAL
+692 
-697 DGVLPPFPELKLQKG
+697 
-712 ALRLPLAAA
+712 
-721 IGGAGASV
+721 
-729 SYIDV
+729 
-734 TADETVELSGNTAA
+734 AA

-757 GGGLAGF
+757 GGGLTGF
-764 DGVKLT
+764 GGVYLT

-778 GNAAQATAQNF
+778 GNAAQATAANF

-794 EGVSVVYDDD
+794 EGVS
-804 ADPATP
+804 AT
-810 NYKQSLDSLSLQGS
+810 YETGGKKYAQSLDSLSLQGS

-843 GETLALNGNAAAAS
+843 SETLALNGNAASAS

-906 LGFAALGAKASL
+906 LGFAAPGAKASL

-932 GAGAGIGGIEA
+932 GAGASVNYIGVTA
-943 NAAETIDLS
+943 DETIDLS
-952 GNTAAASGG
+952 GNTATASGG

-969 LAGLGGIELIAPQGV
+969 LAGLGYIDLIAPQGV
-984 SVANNTA
+984 SLANNTA

-1000 LNVEGLELNLPGVLP
+1000 LNVEGLELALPGFLP
-1015 LPVSLGK
+1015 QPVSLGK
-1022 LEGRAPLAAAFGG
+1022 LEGRAPIAAAFGG
-1035 AIAGDSWI
+1035 AIAGDGWI

-1106 KLGGMPLLGEGTTSL
+1106 KLGGMPPLGEGTTSL

-1136 ADTLPNGGSVLF
+1136 ADALPNGGSVLF

-1165 ATGGFSTDNTNYPDE
+1165 ATADFSTDNTNYPDE

-1206 ELAVNLVGKIDPAN
+1206 ELAVNLVGSLDPAN

-1242 GAAFMPGDI
+1242 GAAFMPDDI

-1274 GGAVASFGN
+1274 GGAVTGFGN
-1283 VDIIS
+1283 VDIES

-1313 GDLNLIAPQGRVAF
+1313 GNLNLIAPQGRVAF

-1340 TIGSETLLGVK
+1340 TIESETLLGVK

-1475 WNGTTNADWDIDA
+1475 WNGTNAAGGDLWGIGA
-1488 TQNWKDGNGA
+1488 MLPQNWKDGA
-1498 AEKFFNADRVAFDDT
+1498 ADEHFYNADRVTFNDAAEKT
-1513 AKEYVVDV
+1513 VVNVLDLE
-1521 VDPVVLPGAM
+1521 VLPGAM

-1542 STAGAPHLIGTPAL
+1542 SMPGAPHLIGTPTL

-1569 DVAVTESFT
+1569 DMAVTESFT

-1641 HTQPYAGAIFD
+1641 HTQPYAGTIFD

-1676 EGTVTFSDRFRM
+1676 EGTVTFTDRFRM
-1688 ESDPA
+1688 ASDPA

-1709 AGTLNARASSRQNA
+1709 AGTLNARVSSRQNA
-1723 TGDLSSL
+1723 AGDLSGL

-1762 TVAGAKGV
+1762 KVAGAKGV

-1805 IDGAYGS
+1805 TDGANGS

-1818 IGVGLYGGFKRGAW
+1818 IGVGLYGGFKRGDW

-1854 SFSADGV
+1854 AFSADGV

-1874 HLPARGAM
+1874 RLPARGSV

-1964 LGSGA
+1964 LGSGS
-1969 TLPAMDFTAA
+1969 TLPAMDFTSA

-1991 LEGKRKNM
+1991 LEGKRRNM

>member
-1 MKKNRKQEIARYRS
+1 MKRNRKQEIARSRS
-15 GLAAKA
+15 GLTAKA

-32 LPAAAKTIDNNK
+32 LPALGTQTVDDLNPLDRTKDITITGQQSGTAVVPDTALDLVK
-44 PFAIELGIV
+44 KLYPLM
-53 NFAAGGGALDIT
+53 GGGAVSFAPFALNPVNGAVTIT
-65 GDVNESVT
+65 DNLASGSV
-73 GEALSVTGN
+73 ALSDVFGIL
-82 HAVAGAS
+82 G
-89 AALAPFSLRLEDIP
+89 FIP
-103 PLTGLVTGTL
+103 PAWLTLDGGVSVGL
-113 SGELNLSAAGGGG
+113 GGG
-126 LAALDNVNAE
+126 LASILGIDLAADKDIVMSGNRAVAAE
-136 SATHALDVSGNS
+136 SGLVTAKVDLDGASGGTL
-148 ASATGALS
+148 TG
-156 AALGGGVLSVRGGST
+156 T
-171 LKGHTGVSV
+171 LKVESSVS
-180 TGNSAS
+180 
-186 AQVVSPLKASIKK
+186 L
-199 LEVAGAPTADS
+199 
-210 ISLEGSLAVAGG
+210 AGG
-222 GAAAAIMGSAEIVS
+222 GAAAAIDGPVTIVS
-236 GGGAVDLSGNSASAS
+236 ANGAVDLSGNSASAS
-251 GGIAAALGGGAL
+251 GGIAAALGGGVL
-263 SVMSDVSV
+263 SVMGDASVDGDKDVSV
-271 AGDKDVGVTGNS
+271 AGNS
-283 ASAQVASPLK
+283 AAAHVSAPLK

-307 ENVALEGSLALAGGG
+307 ENIALEGSLALAGGG
-322 AAAAMMGPAE
+322 ALAAAGGNAD
-332 IVSNSGA
+332 VLSGSGV
-339 VDFSN
+339 VDLSG
-344 NSAAASGGIAAA
+344 NSATASGGIAAA

-361 LSVMGNVDFDG
+361 LSVTGNVDLDG
-372 DQGVAL
+372 DQGVTL
-378 AGNSASAQVNS
+378 ADNSASAQVNS
-389 PLSLKVGAVA
+389 PLSLKVGAME
-399 LPGPKKILDGVSLE
+399 LPAPKKILDGVFLE

-427 RWIEVKG
+427 GWTDVDG

-448 SGALSLAA
+448 SGAFSLAA
-456 GGGLASISD
+456 GGGLAAAGE
-465 IEITGKSA
+465 IEIAGKSA
-473 ALKGNSASAA
+473 ALQGNSASAA

-506 LKLQKGALRL
+506 LKLRKGALRL
-516 PLAAAI
+516 PLAAAV
-522 GGAGASVSYIDVT
+522 GGAGASVSYVDVT
-535 ADETVELSGNTAAA
+535 ADETVELSGNAAAA
-549 SGGIAAAL
+549 SGGIA
-557 GGGALSV
+557 G
-564 MGNVDFDGDQGVAL
+564 
-578 AGNSASAQVNSPLS
+578 
-592 LKVGAVA
+592 
-599 LPGPKKILDGVSL
+599 
-612 EGSLAMAAGGAAFSG
+612 
-627 RWIEVKGNDGAVLLS
+627 
-642 GNSASASGALSLAA
+642 
-656 GGGLASIS
+656 
-664 DIEIT
+664 
-669 GKSAALKG
+669 
-677 NSASAASN
+677 
-685 GNVALTV
+685 
-692 EGLAL
+692 
-697 DGVLPPFPELKLQKG
+697 
-712 ALRLPLAAA
+712 
-721 IGGAGASV
+721 
-729 SYIDV
+729 
-734 TADETVELSGNTAA
+734 
-748 ASGGIAAAL
+748 AL
-757 GGGLAGF
+757 GGGLSGF
-764 DGVKLT
+764 GGVKLT

-837 TDLDAG
+837 TELDAG
-843 GETLALNGNAAAAS
+843 NEKLVLSDNAASAS

-888 SATAEGG
+888 AATAEGG
-895 LSLEAKGLSLD
+895 LSLEVKGLALD
-906 LGFAALGAKASL
+906 LGFAAPDAKASL
-918 GAFALKLPVAAAIG
+918 GAFALKLPVTAAIG

-943 NAAETIDLS
+943 TAAETIELS
-952 GNTAAASGG
+952 GNSASASGG
-961 IAAALGGG
+961 LAAALGGG
-969 LAGLGGIELIAPQGV
+969 LAGIGGIDLIAPQRV
-984 SVANNTA
+984 SVVNNTA
-991 FAKAAGGAE
+991 FARAAGGAE
-1000 LNVEGLELNLPGVLP
+1000 LNVEGLELNLPGFLP
-1015 LPVSLGK
+1015 QPVSLGK
-1022 LEGRAPLAAAFGG
+1022 LEGRAPIAAAFGG
-1035 AIAGDSWI
+1035 AIAGDGWI

-1066 GAGMMTVADPGTG
+1066 GVGMTTVADPGTG

-1094 GGEKLSLSVAGL
+1094 GSEKISLSVAGL
-1106 KLGGMPLLGEGTTSL
+1106 KLGGMTPFGEGTTSL
-1121 SGSVAAAIG
+1121 SGSVAAAVG
-1130 GAGIVT
+1130 GAGFIR
-1136 ADTLPNGGSVLF
+1136 ASALPNGGSILF

-1165 ATGGFSTDNTNYPDE
+1165 ATVAFETDDTNYPDE
-1180 VAFTRNRALARN
+1180 VAFTRNRALGRS
-1192 STGIPLSIE
+1192 STGIPLTIE

-1206 ELAVNLVGKIDPAN
+1206 ELAVNLAGTIDPAN
-1220 EEGLKALANAALSAR
+1220 EEGLKALANAALNAR

-1242 GAAFMPGDI
+1242 GAAFVPGGI
-1251 FAGREVNF
+1251 YAGREVNF

-1274 GGAVASFGN
+1274 GGAAASIGD
-1283 VDIIS
+1283 VDIES

-1313 GDLNLIAPQGRVAF
+1313 GDLNLIAPNGRVAF
-1327 MSAGDDAVFRGTL
+1327 MSAGDDAVFGDTL
-1340 TIGSETLLGVK
+1340 TIESETLLGVK
-1351 GAELVDQK
+1351 DAELAGQK

-1373 IFTPAGGAADLTA
+1373 IFAPAGGAADLTA
-1386 VEAFVGEKGEP
+1386 VDAFAGEKGEP
-1397 GGLFRIAADTVDLKN
+1397 GGLFRVAADTVDLKN

-1437 TGGGAFKATKYR
+1437 TGGGAFKASTYR

-1462 HYYLDVKDSKDLV
+1462 HYYLDVKDSKDLI
-1475 WNGTTNADWDIDA
+1475 WNGTNAAGGDLWGIGA
-1488 TQNWKDGNGA
+1488 MLPQNWKDGA
-1498 AEKFFNADRVAFDDT
+1498 ADEHFYNADRVTFNDAAEKT
-1513 AKEYVVDV
+1513 VVNVLDLE
-1521 VDPVVLPGAM
+1521 VLPGAM

-1542 STAGAPHLIGTPAL
+1542 STAGAPHLIGTPTL

-1569 DVAVTESFT
+1569 DMAVTESFT

-1641 HTQPYAGAIFD
+1641 HTQPYAGTIFD

-1676 EGTVTFSDRFRM
+1676 EGTVTFTDRFRM
-1688 ESDPA
+1688 ASDPA

-1709 AGTLNARASSRQNA
+1709 AGTLNARVSSRQNA
-1723 TGDLSSL
+1723 AGDLSGL

-1805 IDGAYGS
+1805 IDGANGS

-1854 SFSADGV
+1854 AFSADGV

-1874 HLPARGAM
+1874 HLPARGSV

-1964 LGSGA
+1964 LGSGS
-1969 TLPAMDFTAA
+1969 TLPAMDFTSA

-1991 LEGKRKNM
+1991 LEGKRRNM

>member
-1 MKKNRKQEIARYRS
+1 MIRNRKQEIARCRR
-15 GLAAKA
+15 GLGAKA

-32 LPAAAKTIDNNK
+32 LPALGTQTVDDLNPLDRTKDITIAGQQSGTAVVPDT
-44 PFAIELGIV
+44 ALDIV
-53 NFAAGGGALDIT
+53 KKLYPLMGGGAVSFAPFALNPVNGAVTITDNLASGSIALSDVFGILGFTPPAWLTLD
-65 GDVNESVT
+65 GDVSAGLGGGLASILGINLAADKDIVMS
-73 GEALSVTGN
+73 GN
-82 HAVAGAS
+82 RAVAAESGPVTAEVDLDGAS
-89 AALAPFSLRLEDIP
+89 GG
-103 PLTGLVTGTL
+103 TVTGTL
-113 SGELNLSAAGGGG
+113 K
-126 LAALDNVNAE
+126 VE
-136 SATHALDVSGNS
+136 SSVS
-148 ASATGALS
+148 L
-156 AALGGGVLSVRGGST
+156 
-171 LKGHTGVSV
+171 
-180 TGNSAS
+180 
-186 AQVVSPLKASIKK
+186 
-199 LEVAGAPTADS
+199 
-210 ISLEGSLAVAGG
+210 AGG
-222 GAAAAIMGSAEIVS
+222 GAAAAIDGPVTIVS
-236 GGGAVDLSGNSASAS
+236 ANGAVNLSGNSASAS
-251 GGIAAALGGGAL
+251 GGIAAALGGGTL
-263 SVMSDVSV
+263 SVTGDVSV
-271 AGDKDVGVTGNS
+271 KGDKDVSVTGNS
-283 ASAQVASPLK
+283 ASAQAASPLK
-293 ASVEKLEVTGVATV
+293 ASIEKLEVTGVATV
-307 ENVALEGSLALAGGG
+307 ENVALEGSLAVSGGG
-322 AAAAMMGPAE
+322 AAAAIDGPVT
-332 IVSNSGA
+332 IVSANGA
-339 VDFSN
+339 AELSN

-356 LGGGA
+356 LGGGT
-361 LSVMGNVDFDG
+361 LSVTGNVDLYG
-372 DQGVAL
+372 NKGVTL
-378 AGNSASAQVNS
+378 AGNSASAQVSS
-389 PLSLKVGAVA
+389 PLSLKVGAA
-399 LPGPKKILDGVSLE
+399 ELLPGPKKILDGVSLE
-413 GSLAMA
+413 GSLALA
-419 AGGAAFSG
+419 GGGAAFSG
-427 RWIEVKG
+427 SWTVVDG
-434 NDGAVLLSGNSASA
+434 NAGAVLLSGNSAAA

-456 GGGLASISD
+456 GGGLAAAGE

-483 SNGNVALTVEGLA
+483 SNGNVALTVEGLD
-496 LDGVL
+496 LDDVL

-516 PLAAAI
+516 PLAAAV
-522 GGAGASVSYIDVT
+522 GGAGASVSYIGVT
-535 ADETVELSGNTAAA
+535 ADET
-549 SGGIAAAL
+549 
-557 GGGALSV
+557 
-564 MGNVDFDGDQGVAL
+564 
-578 AGNSASAQVNSPLS
+578 
-592 LKVGAVA
+592 
-599 LPGPKKILDGVSL
+599 
-612 EGSLAMAAGGAAFSG
+612 
-627 RWIEVKGNDGAVLLS
+627 IELS
-642 GNSASASGALSLAA
+642 GNSASASGGVA
-656 GGGLASIS
+656 G
-664 DIEIT
+664 
-669 GKSAALKG
+669 
-677 NSASAASN
+677 
-685 GNVALTV
+685 
-692 EGLAL
+692 
-697 DGVLPPFPELKLQKG
+697 
-712 ALRLPLAAA
+712 
-721 IGGAGASV
+721 
-729 SYIDV
+729 
-734 TADETVELSGNTAA
+734 
-748 ASGGIAAAL
+748 AL

-764 DGVKLT
+764 GGVYLT
-770 GPKGVSVT
+770 GPKGISVT
-778 GNAAQATAQNF
+778 GNAAQATAHNF

-794 EGVSVVYDDD
+794 EGISVVYDDD

-810 NYKQSLDSLSLQGS
+810 NYKQSLDSLSLRGS
-824 LAAALGGGVLGVG
+824 LAAALGGGVLGGG
-837 TDLDAG
+837 TELDAVN
-843 GETLALNGNAAAAS
+843 EKLVLSGNAAAAS

-880 VEMKDNAV
+880 VEMTDNAV

-895 LSLEAKGLSLD
+895 LSLEVKGLALD
-906 LGFAALGAKASL
+906 LGFVAPDAKASL
-918 GAFALKLPVAAAIG
+918 ALASLKLPVAAALG
-932 GAGAGIGGIEA
+932 GAGASIGSIEA

-952 GNTAAASGG
+952 GNSASASGG
-961 IAAALGGG
+961 VAAALGGG
-969 LAGLGGIELIAPQGV
+969 LAGLGGIDLIAPQGV
-984 SVANNTA
+984 SVTNNTA

-1000 LNVEGLELNLPGVLP
+1000 LNVEGLELNLPGFLP
-1015 LPVSLGK
+1015 VPVSLGK
-1022 LEGRAPLAAAFGG
+1022 LEGHAPIAAAFGG
-1035 AIAGDSWI
+1035 AIAGDGWI

-1066 GAGMMTVADPGTG
+1066 GVGKMTVADPGTG
-1079 NPVSAQFRNNRAEAL
+1079 NPASAQFRGNRAEAL
-1094 GGEKLSLSVAGL
+1094 GSEKISLSVAGL
-1106 KLGGMPLLGEGTTSL
+1106 KLGLPMLPPELNASL
-1121 SGSVAAAIG
+1121 SGSAAAAIG
-1130 GAGIVT
+1130 GVGIVNVG
-1136 ADTLPNGGSVLF
+1136 ALPNGGAILF

-1165 ATGGFSTDNTNYPDE
+1165 ATADFSTDNTNYPDE

-1206 ELAVNLVGKIDPAN
+1206 ELAVNLVGSIDPAN

-1242 GAAFMPGDI
+1242 GAAFMPEEI
-1251 FAGREVNF
+1251 YAGREINF

-1274 GGAVASFGN
+1274 GGAVASFGD

-1305 LGGAVYTF
+1305 LGGAVYAL
-1313 GDLNLIAPQGRVAF
+1313 GDVDLTAPNGRVAF
-1327 MSAGDDAVFRGTL
+1327 MSVGDDAVFGGTL
-1340 TIGSETLLGVK
+1340 TVESETLLGVK
-1351 GAELVDQK
+1351 GVELIDQK

-1368 DAVAK
+1368 DAVAAV
-1373 IFTPAGGAADLTA
+1373 FAPAGGAADLTA
-1386 VEAFVGEKGEP
+1386 VDTVVGEKGEP
-1397 GGLFRIAADTVDLKN
+1397 GGLFRVAADTVDLKS
-1412 DSEAMVLGASGD
+1412 DSEAMVLGAAGD
-1424 GKHYFMTVESPAI
+1424 GRHYFMTVESPAI
-1437 TGGGAFKATKYR
+1437 TGGDAFMASTYR
-1449 NASVGFDVDGDAR
+1449 NATVGFDVDGNAR
-1462 HYYLDVKDSKDLV
+1462 HYYLDVKDGKDLV
-1475 WNGTTNADWDIDA
+1475 WNGTIDADWDIDA
-1488 TQNWKDGNGA
+1488 TENWKDGNGA
-1498 AEKFFNADRVAFDDT
+1498 AEKFFNADRVTFDDT

-1521 VDPVVLPGAM
+1521 VDPTVLPGAM

-1542 STAGAPHLIGTPAL
+1542 STMGAPRLIGTPAL

-1603 SAALNVEKGAALMVQ
+1603 SAALNVADGAALMVQ

-1630 GFAGY
+1630 GFADY

-1641 HTQPYAGAIFD
+1641 HTQPYAGTIFD

-1663 WDPITEG
+1663 WDPITGG

-1723 TGDLSSL
+1723 TGDLSRL

-1762 TVAGAKGV
+1762 TVTGASGSL
-1770 FEQDSTTKSYG
+1770 EQDSTTKSYG

-1805 IDGAYGS
+1805 TDGAYGA

-1818 IGVGLYGGFKRGAW
+1818 IGVGLYGGFKRGDW

-1845 DVTANLSGG
+1845 DVTANLSDG
-1854 SFSADGV
+1854 SFRADGV

-1874 HLPARGAM
+1874 HLPPRGAM

-1903 GSFIEQK
+1903 GSFVEQK

-1915 SSVDQ
+1915 SSIDQ

>member
-1 MKKNRKQEIARYRS
+1 MKRNRKQEIARSRS

-32 LPAAAKTIDNNK
+32 LPALGTQTVDDLNPLDRTKDITITGQQSGTAVVPDTALDLVK
-44 PFAIELGIV
+44 KLYPLM
-53 NFAAGGGALDIT
+53 GGGAVSFAPFALNPVNGAVTIT
-65 GDVNESVT
+65 DNLASGSV
-73 GEALSVTGN
+73 ALSDVFGIL
-82 HAVAGAS
+82 G
-89 AALAPFSLRLEDIP
+89 FIP
-103 PLTGLVTGTL
+103 PAWLTLDGGVSVGL
-113 SGELNLSAAGGGG
+113 GGG
-126 LAALDNVNAE
+126 LASILGIDLAADKDIVMSGNRAVAAE
-136 SATHALDVSGNS
+136 SGLVTAKVDLDGASGGTL
-148 ASATGALS
+148 TG
-156 AALGGGVLSVRGGST
+156 T
-171 LKGHTGVSV
+171 LKVESSVS
-180 TGNSAS
+180 
-186 AQVVSPLKASIKK
+186 L
-199 LEVAGAPTADS
+199 
-210 ISLEGSLAVAGG
+210 AGG
-222 GAAAAIMGSAEIVS
+222 GAAAAIDGPVTIVS
-236 GGGAVDLSGNSASAS
+236 ANGAVDLSGNSASAS
-251 GGIAAALGGGAL
+251 GGIAAALGGGVL
-263 SVMSDVSV
+263 SVMGDASVDGDKDVSV
-271 AGDKDVGVTGNS
+271 AGNS
-283 ASAQVASPLK
+283 AAAHVSAPLK

-307 ENVALEGSLALAGGG
+307 ENIALEGSLALAGGG
-322 AAAAMMGPAE
+322 ALAAAGGNAD
-332 IVSNSGA
+332 VLSGSGV
-339 VDFSN
+339 VDLSG
-344 NSAAASGGIAAA
+344 NSATASGGIAAA

-361 LSVMGNVDFDG
+361 LSVTGNVDLDG
-372 DQGVAL
+372 DQGVTL
-378 AGNSASAQVNS
+378 ADNSASAQVNS
-389 PLSLKVGAVA
+389 PLSLKVGAME
-399 LPGPKKILDGVSLE
+399 LPAPKKILDGVFLE

-427 RWIEVKG
+427 GWTDVDG

-448 SGALSLAA
+448 SGAFSLAA
-456 GGGLASISD
+456 GGGLAAAGE
-465 IEITGKSA
+465 IEIAGKSA
-473 ALKGNSASAA
+473 ALQGNSASAA

-506 LKLQKGALRL
+506 LKLRKGALRL
-516 PLAAAI
+516 PLAAAV
-522 GGAGASVSYIDVT
+522 GGAGASVSYVDVT
-535 ADETVELSGNTAAA
+535 ADETVELSGNAAAA
-549 SGGIAAAL
+549 SGGIA
-557 GGGALSV
+557 G
-564 MGNVDFDGDQGVAL
+564 
-578 AGNSASAQVNSPLS
+578 
-592 LKVGAVA
+592 
-599 LPGPKKILDGVSL
+599 
-612 EGSLAMAAGGAAFSG
+612 
-627 RWIEVKGNDGAVLLS
+627 
-642 GNSASASGALSLAA
+642 
-656 GGGLASIS
+656 
-664 DIEIT
+664 
-669 GKSAALKG
+669 
-677 NSASAASN
+677 
-685 GNVALTV
+685 
-692 EGLAL
+692 
-697 DGVLPPFPELKLQKG
+697 
-712 ALRLPLAAA
+712 
-721 IGGAGASV
+721 
-729 SYIDV
+729 
-734 TADETVELSGNTAA
+734 
-748 ASGGIAAAL
+748 AL
-757 GGGLAGF
+757 GGGLSGF
-764 DGVKLT
+764 GGVKLT

-837 TDLDAG
+837 TELDAG
-843 GETLALNGNAAAAS
+843 NEKLVLSDNAASAS

-888 SATAEGG
+888 AATAEGG
-895 LSLEAKGLSLD
+895 LSLEVKGLALD
-906 LGFAALGAKASL
+906 LGFAAPDAKASL
-918 GAFALKLPVAAAIG
+918 GAFALKLPVTAAIG

-943 NAAETIDLS
+943 TAAETIELS
-952 GNTAAASGG
+952 GNSASASGG
-961 IAAALGGG
+961 LAAALGGG
-969 LAGLGGIELIAPQGV
+969 LAGIGGIDLIAPQRV
-984 SVANNTA
+984 SVVNNTA
-991 FAKAAGGAE
+991 FARAAGGAE
-1000 LNVEGLELNLPGVLP
+1000 LNVEGLELNLPGFLP
-1015 LPVSLGK
+1015 QPVSLGK
-1022 LEGRAPLAAAFGG
+1022 LEGRAPIAAAFGG
-1035 AIAGDSWI
+1035 AIAGDGWI

-1066 GAGMMTVADPGTG
+1066 GVGMTTVADPGTG
-1079 NPVSAQFRNNRAEAL
+1079 NPVSAQFRGNRAEAL
-1094 GGEKLSLSVAGL
+1094 GSEKISLSVAGL
-1106 KLGGMPLLGEGTTSL
+1106 KLGGMTPFGEGTTSL
-1121 SGSVAAAIG
+1121 SGAVAAAVG
-1130 GAGIVT
+1130 GAGFIL
-1136 ADTLPNGGSVLF
+1136 ASALPNGGSILF

-1165 ATGGFSTDNTNYPDE
+1165 ATVAFETDDTNYPDE
-1180 VAFTRNRALARN
+1180 VAFTRNRALGRS
-1192 STGIPLSIE
+1192 STGIPLTIE

-1206 ELAVNLVGKIDPAN
+1206 ELAVNLAGTIDPAN
-1220 EEGLKALANAALSAR
+1220 EEGLKALANAALNAR

-1242 GAAFMPGDI
+1242 GAAFVPGGI
-1251 FAGREVNF
+1251 YAGREVNF

-1274 GGAVASFGN
+1274 GGAAASIGD
-1283 VDIIS
+1283 VDIES

-1313 GDLNLIAPQGRVAF
+1313 GDLNLIAPNGRVAF
-1327 MSAGDDAVFRGTL
+1327 MSAGDDAVFGDTL
-1340 TIGSETLLGVK
+1340 TIESETLLGVK
-1351 GAELVDQK
+1351 DAELAGQK

-1373 IFTPAGGAADLTA
+1373 IFAPAGGAADLTA
-1386 VEAFVGEKGEP
+1386 VDAFAGEKGEP
-1397 GGLFRIAADTVDLKN
+1397 GGLFRVAADTVDLKN

-1437 TGGGAFKATKYR
+1437 TGGGAFKASTYR

-1462 HYYLDVKDSKDLV
+1462 HYYLDVKDSKDLI
-1475 WNGTTNADWDIDA
+1475 WNGTNAAGGDLWGIGA
-1488 TQNWKDGNGA
+1488 MLPQNWKDGA
-1498 AEKFFNADRVAFDDT
+1498 ADEHFYNADRVTFNDAAEKT
-1513 AKEYVVDV
+1513 VVNVLDLE
-1521 VDPVVLPGAM
+1521 VLPGAM

-1542 STAGAPHLIGTPAL
+1542 STAGAPHLIGTPTL

-1569 DVAVTESFT
+1569 DMAVTESFT

-1641 HTQPYAGAIFD
+1641 HTQPYAGTIFD

-1676 EGTVTFSDRFRM
+1676 EGTVTFTDRFRM
-1688 ESDPA
+1688 ASDPA

-1709 AGTLNARASSRQNA
+1709 AGTLNARVSSRQNA
-1723 TGDLSSL
+1723 AGDLSGL

-1805 IDGAYGS
+1805 IDGANGS

-1854 SFSADGV
+1854 AFSADGV

-1874 HLPARGAM
+1874 HLPARGSV

-1964 LGSGA
+1964 LGSGS
-1969 TLPAMDFTAA
+1969 TLPAMDFTSA

-1991 LEGKRKNM
+1991 LEGKRRNM

>member
-15 GLAAKA
+15 GLAARA

-32 LPAAAKTIDNNK
+32 LPAAGTQVVDDLNPLDRTKDITIAGQQSGTAVVPDIAPDIVK
-44 PFAIELGIV
+44 KLYPLMGGGAVSFAPFALNPVNGAVTITDNQASGSVALNDVFAILGFAPPAWLAFDGGVSVGLGGGLASIQDVDLAADKDIV
-53 NFAAGGGALDIT
+53 MSGNRAVAADSGLATAEVDLDGASGGTVTGTLKAESSVSLAGGGALAAMAGPAT
-65 GDVNESVT
+65 VMSANGAMALSGNAAAASGGVAAAF
-73 GEALSVTGN
+73 GGGALSVAGDVELGGFKG
-82 HAVAGAS
+82 AVVA
-89 AALAPFSLRLEDIP
+89 
-103 PLTGLVTGTL
+103 
-113 SGELNLSAAGGGG
+113 
-126 LAALDNVNAE
+126 
-136 SATHALDVSGNS
+136 GNS
-148 ASATGALS
+148 A
-156 AALGGGVLSVRGGST
+156 AA
-171 LKGHTGVSV
+171 H
-180 TGNSAS
+180 AS
-186 AQVVSPLKASIKK
+186 APLKASVEK
-199 LEVAGAPTADS
+199 LEATGVATVERIA
-210 ISLEGSLAVAGG
+210 LEGSLALAGG
-222 GAAAAIMGSAEIVS
+222 GALAAAGGNADVLSGS
-236 GGGAVDLSGNSASAS
+236 GAVDFSGNSASAS

-263 SVMSDVSV
+263 SVMGDASVDGDKDVSV
-271 AGDKDVGVTGNS
+271 AGNS
-283 ASAQVASPLK
+283 AAAHVNAPLK

-307 ENVALEGSLALAGGG
+307 ENIALEGSLALAGGG
-322 AAAAMMGPAE
+322 ALAAGNGSAY
-332 IVSNSGA
+332 VSSGSGA
-339 VDFSN
+339 VDFSG
-344 NSAAASGGIAAA
+344 NSASASGGIVAA

-361 LSVMGNVDFDG
+361 LSMLGDVDLDG
-372 DQGVAL
+372 DQGVTL

-389 PLSLKVGAVA
+389 PLSLKVGAVE
-399 LPGPKKILDGVSLE
+399 LPGPKKVLDGVSLE
-413 GSLAMA
+413 GSLAVA

-427 RWIEVKG
+427 GWIGVES
-434 NDGAVLLSGNSASA
+434 NDGAVLLSGNSAAA
-448 SGALSLAA
+448 SGALALAA
-456 GGGLASISD
+456 GGGLAAAGE
-465 IEITGKSA
+465 IEIAGKSA
-473 ALKGNSASAA
+473 ALQGNSASAA
-483 SNGNVALTVEGLA
+483 SNGNAALTVERLA

-506 LKLQKGALRL
+506 LKLRKGALRL
-516 PLAAAI
+516 PLAAAVGGAGASVSYIDVTADETVELSGNAAAASGGIAAALGGGLAGFDGVYLTGPKGVSVTGNSARATAQNFELLGLEGLSAAYKDGGNEYAQSLDSLSLQGALAAALGGGVLGVGTELDAGNEKLVLSDNAASASGGLAAAAGGGFADFGGAKLAGKNVEMKDNAVAATAEGGLSLEVKGLALDLGFAAPGAKASLGAFALKLPVAAAI

-535 ADETVELSGNTAAA
+535 ADETVELSGN
-549 SGGIAAAL
+549 
-557 GGGALSV
+557 
-564 MGNVDFDGDQGVAL
+564 
-578 AGNSASAQVNSPLS
+578 
-592 LKVGAVA
+592 
-599 LPGPKKILDGVSL
+599 
-612 EGSLAMAAGGAAFSG
+612 
-627 RWIEVKGNDGAVLLS
+627 
-642 GNSASASGALSLAA
+642 SASASG
-656 GGGLASIS
+656 GL
-664 DIEIT
+664 
-669 GKSAALKG
+669 
-677 NSASAASN
+677 
-685 GNVALTV
+685 
-692 EGLAL
+692 
-697 DGVLPPFPELKLQKG
+697 
-712 ALRLPLAAA
+712 
-721 IGGAGASV
+721 
-729 SYIDV
+729 
-734 TADETVELSGNTAA
+734 
-748 ASGGIAAAL
+748 
-757 GGGLAGF
+757 
-764 DGVKLT
+764 
-770 GPKGVSVT
+770 
-778 GNAAQATAQNF
+778 
-789 ELLGL
+789 
-794 EGVSVVYDDD
+794 
-804 ADPATP
+804 
-810 NYKQSLDSLSLQGS
+810 
-824 LAAALGGGVLGVG
+824 
-837 TDLDAG
+837 
-843 GETLALNGNAAAAS
+843 
-857 GGLAAAA
+857 
-864 GGGFA
+864 
-869 DFGGATLKGKT
+869 
-880 VEMKDNAV
+880 
-888 SATAEGG
+888 
-895 LSLEAKGLSLD
+895 
-906 LGFAALGAKASL
+906 
-918 GAFALKLPVAAAIG
+918 
-932 GAGAGIGGIEA
+932 
-943 NAAETIDLS
+943 
-952 GNTAAASGG
+952 
-961 IAAALGGG
+961 AAALGGG
-969 LAGLGGIELIAPQGV
+969 LAGLNSIDLIAPQGV

-991 FAKAAGGAE
+991 FARAAGGAE
-1000 LNVEGLELNLPGVLP
+1000 LNVEGLELNLPGFLP
-1015 LPVSLGK
+1015 QPVSLGK
-1022 LEGRAPLAAAFGG
+1022 LEGRTPIAAAFGG
-1035 AIAGDSWI
+1035 AIAGDGKI

-1066 GAGMMTVADPGTG
+1066 GVGMTTVADPGTG
-1079 NPVSAQFRNNRAEAL
+1079 NPVLAQFRNNRAEAL
-1094 GGEKLSLSVAGL
+1094 GGEKVSLSVVGL
-1106 KLGGMPLLGEGTTSL
+1106 KLGGMTPLGEGATRL
-1121 SGSVAAAIG
+1121 SGSVAAAVG
-1130 GAGIVT
+1130 GAGFVT
-1136 ADTLPNGGSVLF
+1136 VDKLPNGGAVLF
-1148 ADNRASA
+1148 ADNRALA

-1165 ATGGFSTDNTNYPDE
+1165 ATVAFDTDNTNYPDE

-1192 STGIPLSIE
+1192 STDIPLSIE

-1206 ELAVNLVGKIDPAN
+1206 ELA
-1220 EEGLKALANAALSAR
+1220 NAALNAR

-1242 GAAFMPGDI
+1242 GAAFVPAGI
-1251 FAGREVNF
+1251 YAGREVNF

-1274 GGAVASFGN
+1274 GGAAASIGD
-1283 VDIIS
+1283 VDIES

-1305 LGGAVYTF
+1305 LGGAVYAMNNV
-1313 GDLNLIAPQGRVAF
+1313 NLTAQWGRVAF
-1327 MSAGDDAVFRGTL
+1327 MSAGDDAVFGGTL
-1340 TIGSETLLGVK
+1340 TIESETLLGVK

-1373 IFTPAGGAADLTA
+1373 IFAPAGGAADLTA
-1386 VEAFVGEKGEP
+1386 VEAVAGEKGEP

-1412 DSEAMVLGASGD
+1412 DSEAMVLGAGGD

-1437 TGGGAFKATKYR
+1437 TGGGAFKASTYR
-1449 NASVGFDVDGDAR
+1449 NASVGFDADGNAR

-1542 STAGAPHLIGTPAL
+1542 STAGAPHLIGTPTL
-1556 ALTGSGKTAFANL
+1556 ALTGAGKTAFANL
-1569 DVAVTESFT
+1569 DVAVTDSFA

-1641 HTQPYAGAIFD
+1641 STQPYASAIFD

-1676 EGTVTFSDRFRM
+1676 EGTVTFTDRFRM

-1709 AGTLNARASSRQNA
+1709 AGALNARVSSRQNA
-1723 TGDLSSL
+1723 AGDLSSL
-1730 GRMNFVPDAGAPAAD
+1730 GRMSFVPDAGAPAAD

>member
-1 MKKNRKQEIARYRS
+1 MKRNRKQEIARSRS

-32 LPAAAKTIDNNK
+32 LPALGTQTVDDLNPLDRTKDITITGQQSGTAVVPDTAPDLVK
-44 PFAIELGIV
+44 KLYPLMGGGAVSFAPFALNPVNGAVTITDNLASGSVALSDVFGILGFIPPAWLTLDGGVSAGLGGGLASILGIDLAADKDIV
-53 NFAAGGGALDIT
+53 MSGNRAVAAESGLVTAKVDLDGASGGTLTGTLKVESSVSLAGGGAAAAIN
-65 GDVNESVT
+65 GPVT
-73 GEALSVTGN
+73 IVSANG
-82 HAVAGAS
+82 AVD
-89 AALAPFSLRLEDIP
+89 L
-103 PLTGLVTGTL
+103 
-113 SGELNLSAAGGGG
+113 
-126 LAALDNVNAE
+126 
-136 SATHALDVSGNS
+136 SGNS
-148 ASATGALS
+148 ASASGGIA
-156 AALGGGVLSVRGGST
+156 AALGGGVLSVMGDASVDGD
-171 LKGHTGVSV
+171 KDVSV
-180 TGNSAS
+180 AGNSAAAHVS
-186 AQVVSPLKASIKK
+186 APLKASVEK
-199 LEVAGAPTADS
+199 LEVTGVATVENIA
-210 ISLEGSLAVAGG
+210 LEGSLALAGG
-222 GAAAAIMGSAEIVS
+222 GALAAAGGNADVLSGSGV
-236 GGGAVDLSGNSASAS
+236 VDLSGNSASAS

-263 SVMSDVSV
+263 SMLGDV
-271 AGDKDVGVTGNS
+271 D
-283 ASAQVASPLK
+283 L
-293 ASVEKLEVTGVATV
+293 
-307 ENVALEGSLALAGGG
+307 
-322 AAAAMMGPAE
+322 
-332 IVSNSGA
+332 
-339 VDFSN
+339 
-344 NSAAASGGIAAA
+344 
-356 LGGGA
+356 
-361 LSVMGNVDFDG
+361 DG
-372 DQGVAL
+372 DQGVTL

-389 PLSLKVGAVA
+389 PLSLKVRAVE
-399 LPGPKKILDGVSLE
+399 LPGPKKVLDGVSLE
-413 GSLAMA
+413 GSLAVA

-427 RWIEVKG
+427 GWIGVEG
-434 NDGAVLLSGNSASA
+434 NDGAVLLSGNSAAA
-448 SGALSLAA
+448 SGALALAA
-456 GGGLASISD
+456 GGGLAAAGE
-465 IEITGKSA
+465 IEIAGKSA
-473 ALKGNSASAA
+473 ALQGNSASAA
-483 SNGNVALTVEGLA
+483 SNGNAALTVEGLA

-506 LKLQKGALRL
+506 LKLRKGALRL
-516 PLAAAI
+516 PLAAA
-522 GGAGASVSYIDVT
+522 V
-535 ADETVELSGNTAAA
+535 
-549 SGGIAAAL
+549 
-557 GGGALSV
+557 
-564 MGNVDFDGDQGVAL
+564 
-578 AGNSASAQVNSPLS
+578 
-592 LKVGAVA
+592 
-599 LPGPKKILDGVSL
+599 
-612 EGSLAMAAGGAAFSG
+612 
-627 RWIEVKGNDGAVLLS
+627 
-642 GNSASASGALSLAA
+642 
-656 GGGLASIS
+656 
-664 DIEIT
+664 
-669 GKSAALKG
+669 
-677 NSASAASN
+677 
-685 GNVALTV
+685 
-692 EGLAL
+692 
-697 DGVLPPFPELKLQKG
+697 
-712 ALRLPLAAA
+712 
-721 IGGAGASV
+721 GGAGASV

-764 DGVKLT
+764 DGVYLT
-770 GPKGVSVT
+770 GPKGVSIT

-824 LAAALGGGVLGVG
+824 LAAALGGGL
-837 TDLDAG
+837 
-843 GETLALNGNAAAAS
+843 
-857 GGLAAAA
+857 
-864 GGGFA
+864 
-869 DFGGATLKGKT
+869 
-880 VEMKDNAV
+880 
-888 SATAEGG
+888 
-895 LSLEAKGLSLD
+895 
-906 LGFAALGAKASL
+906 
-918 GAFALKLPVAAAIG
+918 
-932 GAGAGIGGIEA
+932 AGIGGIEL
-943 NAAETIDLS
+943 T
-952 GNTAAASGG
+952 
-961 IAAALGGG
+961 
-969 LAGLGGIELIAPQGV
+969 APQGV

-991 FAKAAGGAE
+991 FARAAGGAE
-1000 LNVEGLELNLPGVLP
+1000 LNVEGLELNLPGFLP
-1015 LPVSLGK
+1015 QPVSLGK
-1022 LEGRAPLAAAFGG
+1022 LEGRAPIAAVFGG
-1035 AIAGDSWI
+1035 AIAGEGKI

-1066 GAGMMTVADPGTG
+1066 GAGMTTVADPGTG
-1079 NPVSAQFRNNRAEAL
+1079 NPVLAQFRNNRAEAL
-1094 GGEKLSLSVAGL
+1094 GSEKVSLSVAGL
-1106 KLGGMPLLGEGTTSL
+1106 KLGGMPPLGEGTTSL
-1121 SGSVAAAIG
+1121 SGSVAAAVG
-1130 GAGIVT
+1130 GAGFIR
-1136 ADTLPNGGSVLF
+1136 ASALPNGGSILF

-1165 ATGGFSTDNTNYPDE
+1165 ATAAFETDNTNYPDE

-1206 ELAVNLVGKIDPAN
+1206 ELAVNLVGTIAPAN
-1220 EEGLKALANAALSAR
+1220 EEGLKALANAALNAR

-1242 GAAFMPGDI
+1242 GAAFVPWRI
-1251 FAGREVNF
+1251 YAGREVNF

-1274 GGAVASFGN
+1274 GGAVASIGD
-1283 VDIIS
+1283 VDIES

-1313 GDLNLIAPQGRVAF
+1313 GDLDLIAPNGRVAF
-1327 MSAGDDAVFRGTL
+1327 MSAGDDAVFGDTL
-1340 TIGSETLLGVK
+1340 TIESETLLGVK
-1351 GAELVDQK
+1351 GAELVGQK
-1359 LALSEAGVP
+1359 LALGEAGIP
-1368 DAVAK
+1368 EAVVK
-1373 IFTPAGGAADLTA
+1373 LVTPNDGEVDLTA
-1386 VEAFVGEKGEP
+1386 VEAFAGEKGEP
-1397 GGLFRIAADTVDLKN
+1397 GELFRVAADTVDLKN

-1424 GKHYFMTVESPAI
+1424 GKHYFMTVEGPTI
-1437 TGGGAFKATKYR
+1437 TGGDAFKASTYR

-1462 HYYLDVKDSKDLV
+1462 HYYLDVKDSKDLI
-1475 WNGTTNADWDIDA
+1475 WNGTNAGGGDLWGIGA
-1488 TQNWKDGNGA
+1488 MLPQNWKDGA
-1498 AEKFFNADRVAFDDT
+1498 ADEHFYNADRVTFNDAAEKT
-1513 AKEYVVDV
+1513 VVNVLDLE
-1521 VDPVVLPGAM
+1521 VLPGAM

-1542 STAGAPHLIGTPAL
+1542 STAGAPHLIGTPTL

-1569 DVAVTESFT
+1569 DMAVTESFT

-1591 TAGGMAVVRGTG
+1591 TASGMAVVRGTG

-1641 HTQPYAGAIFD
+1641 HTQPYAGTIFD

-1676 EGTVTFSDRFRM
+1676 EGTVTFTDRFRM
-1688 ESDPA
+1688 ASDPA

-1709 AGTLNARASSRQNA
+1709 AGTLNARVSSRQNA
-1723 TGDLSSL
+1723 AGDLSGL

-1762 TVAGAKGV
+1762 TVAGDKGV

-1805 IDGAYGS
+1805 IDGANGS

-1854 SFSADGV
+1854 AFSADGV

-1874 HLPARGAM
+1874 RLPARGSV

-1964 LGSGA
+1964 LGSGS
-1969 TLPAMDFTAA
+1969 TLPAMDFTSA

-1991 LEGKRKNM
+1991 LEGKRRNM

>member
-1 MKKNRKQEIARYRS
+1 MKRNRKQEIARSRS

-21 LAASLLLAASS
+21 LAASLLLGASS
-32 LPAAAKTIDNNK
+32 LPAAARTIQNNS
-44 PFAIELGIV
+44 PLAADLGIV
-53 NFAAGGGALDIT
+53 NFAVGGGALSIT

-73 GEALSVTGN
+73 GEALSITGN

-103 PLTGLVTGTL
+103 PLAGLVTGTL
-113 SGELNLSAAGGGG
+113 NGELNLSAAGGGG

-136 SATHALDVSGNS
+136 STTHALDISGNS

-171 LKGHTGVSV
+171 LNGQTGVSV
-180 TGNSAS
+180 AGNSA
-186 AQVVSPLKASIKK
+186 
-199 LEVAGAPTADS
+199 G
-210 ISLEGSLAVAGG
+210 
-222 GAAAAIMGSAEIVS
+222 
-236 GGGAVDLSGNSASAS
+236 
-251 GGIAAALGGGAL
+251 
-263 SVMSDVSV
+263 
-271 AGDKDVGVTGNS
+271 
-283 ASAQVASPLK
+283 AQVASPLK
-293 ASVEKLEVTGVATV
+293 ASVEKLEAPGVATV

-322 AAAAMMGPAE
+322 AAAAIMGPAA
-332 IVSNSGA
+332 IVSANGA
-339 VDFSN
+339 VDFSG
-344 NSAAASGGIAAA
+344 NSATASGSLAAA

-361 LSVMGNVDFDG
+361 LSVAGDVYIGSDASTRVQNNSATAQVASPLKASVKKLDAGFVTVENVALEGSLALAGGGALAAGGGDAEVRSTNGAVDFSGNSASASGSLAAALGGGALSVLRDVDLDG
-372 DQGVAL
+372 DQGVTL

-389 PLSLKVGAVA
+389 PLSLKVGAVE
-399 LPGPKKILDGVSLE
+399 LPGPKKILDGVFLE

-427 RWIEVKG
+427 GWIGVEG

-448 SGALSLAA
+448 AGALSLAA
-456 GGGLASISD
+456 GGGLAAAGK
-465 IEITGKSA
+465 IEIAGKSA
-473 ALKGNSASAA
+473 ALQGNSASAA

-506 LKLQKGALRL
+506 LKLRKGALRL
-516 PLAAAI
+516 PLAAAV
-522 GGAGASVSYIDVT
+522 GGAGASVSYVDVT
-535 ADETVELSGNTAAA
+535 ADETVELSGNAAAA
-549 SGGIAAAL
+549 SGGIA
-557 GGGALSV
+557 G
-564 MGNVDFDGDQGVAL
+564 
-578 AGNSASAQVNSPLS
+578 
-592 LKVGAVA
+592 
-599 LPGPKKILDGVSL
+599 
-612 EGSLAMAAGGAAFSG
+612 
-627 RWIEVKGNDGAVLLS
+627 
-642 GNSASASGALSLAA
+642 
-656 GGGLASIS
+656 
-664 DIEIT
+664 
-669 GKSAALKG
+669 
-677 NSASAASN
+677 
-685 GNVALTV
+685 
-692 EGLAL
+692 
-697 DGVLPPFPELKLQKG
+697 
-712 ALRLPLAAA
+712 
-721 IGGAGASV
+721 
-729 SYIDV
+729 
-734 TADETVELSGNTAA
+734 
-748 ASGGIAAAL
+748 AL

-764 DGVKLT
+764 GGVKLT

-810 NYKQSLDSLSLQGS
+810 NYRQSLDSLSLQGS

-837 TDLDAG
+837 TELDAG
-843 GETLALNGNAAAAS
+843 NEKLVLSDNAASAS

-888 SATAEGG
+888 AATAEGG
-895 LSLEAKGLSLD
+895 LSLEVKGLALD
-906 LGFAALGAKASL
+906 LGFAAPGAKASL

-932 GAGAGIGGIEA
+932 GAGASVSYIGVTA
-943 NAAETIDLS
+943 DETVELS
-952 GNTAAASGG
+952 GNAAAASGG
-961 IAAALGGG
+961 IAGALGGG
-969 LAGLGGIELIAPQGV
+969 LAGLGGVKLTAPQRV
-984 SVANNTA
+984 SIANNTA
-991 FAKAAGGAE
+991 SARAAGGAE
-1000 LNVEGLELNLPGVLP
+1000 LNVEGLEIEGVLP

-1022 LEGRAPLAAAFGG
+1022 LEGHAPIAAAFGG
-1035 AIAGDSWI
+1035 AIAGEGKI

-1066 GAGMMTVADPGTG
+1066 GAGMTTVADPGTG
-1079 NPVSAQFRNNRAEAL
+1079 NPVLAQFRNNRAEAL
-1094 GGEKLSLSVAGL
+1094 GSEKISLSVAGL
-1106 KLGGMPLLGEGTTSL
+1106 KLGGMTPLGEGTTSL
-1121 SGSVAAAIG
+1121 SGSVAAAVG
-1130 GAGIVT
+1130 GAGFIR
-1136 ADTLPNGGSVLF
+1136 ASALPNGGSILF
-1148 ADNRASA
+1148 ADNRALA

-1165 ATGGFSTDNTNYPDE
+1165 ATVVFETDDTNYPYE

-1192 STGIPLSIE
+1192 STGIPLTIE

-1206 ELAVNLVGKIDPAN
+1206 ELAVNLAGTIDPAN
-1220 EEGLKALANAALSAR
+1220 EEGLKALAGAALNAR

-1242 GAAFMPGDI
+1242 GAAFVPGGI
-1251 FAGREVNF
+1251 YAGREVNF

-1274 GGAVASFGN
+1274 GGAAASIGD
-1283 VDIIS
+1283 VDIES

-1313 GDLNLIAPQGRVAF
+1313 GDLNLIAPNGRVAF
-1327 MSAGDDAVFRGTL
+1327 MSAGDDAVFGDTL
-1340 TIGSETLLGVK
+1340 TIESATLLGVK
-1351 GAELVDQK
+1351 DAELAGQK

-1373 IFTPAGGAADLTA
+1373 IFAPAGGAADLTA
-1386 VEAFVGEKGEP
+1386 VDAFAGEKGEP
-1397 GGLFRIAADTVDLKN
+1397 GGLFRVAADTVDLKN

-1437 TGGGAFKATKYR
+1437 TGGGAFKASTYR

-1462 HYYLDVKDSKDLV
+1462 HYYLDVKDSKDLI
-1475 WNGTTNADWDIDA
+1475 WNGTNAAGGDLWGIGA
-1488 TQNWKDGNGA
+1488 MLPQNWKDGA
-1498 AEKFFNADRVAFDDT
+1498 ADEHFYNADRVTFNDAAEKT
-1513 AKEYVVDV
+1513 VVNVLDLE
-1521 VDPVVLPGAM
+1521 VLPGAM

-1542 STAGAPHLIGTPAL
+1542 STAGAPHLIGTPTL

-1569 DVAVTESFT
+1569 DMAVTESFT

-1641 HTQPYAGAIFD
+1641 HTQPYAGTIFD

-1676 EGTVTFSDRFRM
+1676 EGTVTFTDRFRM
-1688 ESDPA
+1688 ASDPA

-1709 AGTLNARASSRQNA
+1709 AGTLNARVSSRQNA
-1723 TGDLSSL
+1723 AGDLSGL

-1805 IDGAYGS
+1805 IDGANGS

-1854 SFSADGV
+1854 AFSADGV

-1874 HLPARGAM
+1874 HLPARGSV

-1964 LGSGA
+1964 LGSGS
-1969 TLPAMDFTAA
+1969 TLPAMDFTSA

-1991 LEGKRKNM
+1991 LEGKRRNM

>member
-1 MKKNRKQEIARYRS
+1 MPDIAPDLVKKLYP
-15 GLAAKA
+15 LM
-21 LAASLLLAASS
+21 
-32 LPAAAKTIDNNK
+32 
-44 PFAIELGIV
+44 
-53 NFAAGGGALDIT
+53 GGGAVSFAPFALNPVNGAVTIT
-65 GDVNESVT
+65 DNLASGSI
-73 GEALSVTGN
+73 ALSNVFGILGVTPPAWLTLDGSVSAGLGGGLASISGIDLAADKDVVMSGN
-82 HAVAGAS
+82 RAVAAESGPATAEVDLDGA
-89 AALAPFSLRLEDIP
+89 
-103 PLTGLVTGTL
+103 TGGTVTGTL
-113 SGELNLSAAGGGG
+113 KVESSLS
-126 LAALDNVNAE
+126 L
-136 SATHALDVSGNS
+136 
-148 ASATGALS
+148 
-156 AALGGGVLSVRGGST
+156 
-171 LKGHTGVSV
+171 
-180 TGNSAS
+180 
-186 AQVVSPLKASIKK
+186 
-199 LEVAGAPTADS
+199 
-210 ISLEGSLAVAGG
+210 AGG
-222 GAAAAIMGSAEIVS
+222 GAAAAIMGSTEIVS
-236 GGGAVDLSGNSASAS
+236 NSGAVDFSNNSASAS

-263 SVMSDVSV
+263 SVMSNVSV
-271 AGDKDVGVTGNS
+271 AGDKDVSVTGNS

-307 ENVALEGSLALAGGG
+307 ENVALEGSLAVAGGG
-322 AAAAMMGPAE
+322 ALAAGDGAY
-332 IVSNSGA
+332 VWSNNGA

-344 NSAAASGGIAAA
+344 NSASASGGIAAA

-361 LSVMGNVDFDG
+361 LSVMSNVSVAG
-372 DQGVAL
+372 DKDVSVT
-378 AGNSASAQVNS
+378 GNSASAQVAS
-389 PLSLKVGAVA
+389 PLKASVEKLEVTGVA
-399 LPGPKKILDGVSLE
+399 TVENVALE
-413 GSLAMA
+413 GSLAVA
-419 AGGAAFSG
+419 GGGAAFSG

-434 NDGAVLLSGNSASA
+434 NDGAVLLSGNSAA
-448 SGALSLAA
+448 AAGALSLAA

-465 IEITGKSA
+465 IEIAGKST
-473 ALKGNSASAA
+473 ALKGNSAAA
-483 SNGNVALTVEGLA
+483 AANGNVALTVEGLA

-516 PLAAAI
+516 PLAAAV

-549 SGGIAAAL
+549 SGGIA
-557 GGGALSV
+557 G
-564 MGNVDFDGDQGVAL
+564 
-578 AGNSASAQVNSPLS
+578 
-592 LKVGAVA
+592 
-599 LPGPKKILDGVSL
+599 
-612 EGSLAMAAGGAAFSG
+612 
-627 RWIEVKGNDGAVLLS
+627 
-642 GNSASASGALSLAA
+642 
-656 GGGLASIS
+656 
-664 DIEIT
+664 
-669 GKSAALKG
+669 
-677 NSASAASN
+677 
-685 GNVALTV
+685 
-692 EGLAL
+692 
-697 DGVLPPFPELKLQKG
+697 
-712 ALRLPLAAA
+712 
-721 IGGAGASV
+721 
-729 SYIDV
+729 
-734 TADETVELSGNTAA
+734 
-748 ASGGIAAAL
+748 AL

-764 DGVKLT
+764 GGVKLT

-778 GNAAQATAQNF
+778 GNAAQATAANF

-810 NYKQSLDSLSLQGS
+810 NYRQSLDSLSLQGS

-857 GGLAAAA
+857 GGLAAVA

-906 LGFAALGAKASL
+906 LGFAAPGAKASL

-932 GAGAGIGGIEA
+932 GAGASVNYIGVTA
-943 NAAETIDLS
+943 DETIDLS
-952 GNTAAASGG
+952 GNTATASGG

-969 LAGLGGIELIAPQGV
+969 LAGLGYIDLIAPQGV
-984 SVANNTA
+984 SLANNTA

-1000 LNVEGLELNLPGVLP
+1000 LNVEGLELALPGFLP
-1015 LPVSLGK
+1015 QPVSLGK
-1022 LEGRAPLAAAFGG
+1022 LEGRAPIAAAFGG
-1035 AIAGDSWI
+1035 AIAGDGWI

-1066 GAGMMTVADPGTG
+1066 GAG
-1079 NPVSAQFRNNRAEAL
+1079 
-1094 GGEKLSLSVAGL
+1094 
-1106 KLGGMPLLGEGTTSL
+1106 
-1121 SGSVAAAIG
+1121 
-1130 GAGIVT
+1130 IVT
-1136 ADTLPNGGSVLF
+1136 ADTLPNGGAVLF

-1165 ATGGFSTDNTNYPDE
+1165 ATADFSTDNTNYPDE

-1206 ELAVNLVGKIDPAN
+1206 ELAVNLVGSIDPAN

-1242 GAAFMPGDI
+1242 GAAFMPEDI

-1274 GGAVASFGN
+1274 GGAVASFGD

-1340 TIGSETLLGVK
+1340 TIESETLLGVK

-1359 LALSEAGVP
+1359 LALSEAGIS

-1373 IFTPAGGAADLTA
+1373 IFAPAGGAADLTA

-1437 TGGGAFKATKYR
+1437 TGGGAFKASTYR

-1462 HYYLDVKDSKDLV
+1462 HYYLDVKDSKDLI

-1730 GRMNFVPDAGAPAAD
+1730 GRMSFVPDAGAPAAD

>member
-1 MKKNRKQEIARYRS
+1 MKRNRKQEIARSRS
-15 GLAAKA
+15 GLTAKA

-32 LPAAAKTIDNNK
+32 LPALGTQTVDDLNPLDRTKDITITGQQSGTAVVPDTALDLVK
-44 PFAIELGIV
+44 KLYPLM
-53 NFAAGGGALDIT
+53 GGGAVSFAPFALNPVNGAVTIT
-65 GDVNESVT
+65 DNLASGSV
-73 GEALSVTGN
+73 ALSDVFGIL
-82 HAVAGAS
+82 G
-89 AALAPFSLRLEDIP
+89 FIP
-103 PLTGLVTGTL
+103 PAWLTLDGGVSVGL
-113 SGELNLSAAGGGG
+113 GGG
-126 LAALDNVNAE
+126 LASILGIDLAADKDIVMSGNRAVAAE
-136 SATHALDVSGNS
+136 SGLVTAKVDLDGASGGTL
-148 ASATGALS
+148 TG
-156 AALGGGVLSVRGGST
+156 T
-171 LKGHTGVSV
+171 LKVESSVS
-180 TGNSAS
+180 
-186 AQVVSPLKASIKK
+186 L
-199 LEVAGAPTADS
+199 
-210 ISLEGSLAVAGG
+210 AGG
-222 GAAAAIMGSAEIVS
+222 GAAAAIDGPVTIVS
-236 GGGAVDLSGNSASAS
+236 ANGAVDLSGNSASAS
-251 GGIAAALGGGAL
+251 GGIAAALGGGVL
-263 SVMSDVSV
+263 SVMGDASVDGDKDVSV
-271 AGDKDVGVTGNS
+271 AGNS
-283 ASAQVASPLK
+283 AAAHVSAPLK

-307 ENVALEGSLALAGGG
+307 ENIALEGSLALAGGG
-322 AAAAMMGPAE
+322 ALAAAGGNAD
-332 IVSNSGA
+332 VLSGSGV
-339 VDFSN
+339 VDLSG
-344 NSAAASGGIAAA
+344 NSATASGGIAAA

-361 LSVMGNVDFDG
+361 LSVTGNVDLDG
-372 DQGVAL
+372 DQGVTL
-378 AGNSASAQVNS
+378 ADNSASAQVNS
-389 PLSLKVGAVA
+389 PLSLKVGAME
-399 LPGPKKILDGVSLE
+399 LPAPKKILDGVFLE

-427 RWIEVKG
+427 GWTDVDG

-448 SGALSLAA
+448 SGAFSLAA
-456 GGGLASISD
+456 GGGLAAAGE
-465 IEITGKSA
+465 IEIAGKSA
-473 ALKGNSASAA
+473 ALQGNSASAA

-506 LKLQKGALRL
+506 LKLRKGALRL
-516 PLAAAI
+516 PLAAAV
-522 GGAGASVSYIDVT
+522 GGAGASVSYVDVT
-535 ADETVELSGNTAAA
+535 ADETVELSGNAAAA
-549 SGGIAAAL
+549 SGGIA
-557 GGGALSV
+557 G
-564 MGNVDFDGDQGVAL
+564 
-578 AGNSASAQVNSPLS
+578 
-592 LKVGAVA
+592 
-599 LPGPKKILDGVSL
+599 
-612 EGSLAMAAGGAAFSG
+612 
-627 RWIEVKGNDGAVLLS
+627 
-642 GNSASASGALSLAA
+642 
-656 GGGLASIS
+656 
-664 DIEIT
+664 
-669 GKSAALKG
+669 
-677 NSASAASN
+677 
-685 GNVALTV
+685 
-692 EGLAL
+692 
-697 DGVLPPFPELKLQKG
+697 
-712 ALRLPLAAA
+712 
-721 IGGAGASV
+721 
-729 SYIDV
+729 
-734 TADETVELSGNTAA
+734 
-748 ASGGIAAAL
+748 AL
-757 GGGLAGF
+757 GGGLSGF
-764 DGVKLT
+764 GGVKLT

-837 TDLDAG
+837 TELDAG
-843 GETLALNGNAAAAS
+843 NEKLVLSDNAASAS

-888 SATAEGG
+888 AATAEGG
-895 LSLEAKGLSLD
+895 LSLEVKGLALD
-906 LGFAALGAKASL
+906 LGFAAPDAKASL
-918 GAFALKLPVAAAIG
+918 GAFALKLPVTAAIG

-943 NAAETIDLS
+943 TAAETIELS
-952 GNTAAASGG
+952 GNSASASGG
-961 IAAALGGG
+961 LAAALGGG
-969 LAGLGGIELIAPQGV
+969 LAGIGGIDLIAPQRV
-984 SVANNTA
+984 SVVNNTA
-991 FAKAAGGAE
+991 FARAAGGAE
-1000 LNVEGLELNLPGVLP
+1000 LNVEGLELNLPGFLP
-1015 LPVSLGK
+1015 QPVSLGK
-1022 LEGRAPLAAAFGG
+1022 LEGRAPIAAAFGG
-1035 AIAGDSWI
+1035 AIAGDGWI

-1066 GAGMMTVADPGTG
+1066 GVGMTTVADPGTG

-1094 GGEKLSLSVAGL
+1094 GSEKISLSVAGL
-1106 KLGGMPLLGEGTTSL
+1106 KLGGMTPFGEGTTSL
-1121 SGSVAAAIG
+1121 SGSVAAAVG
-1130 GAGIVT
+1130 GAGFIR
-1136 ADTLPNGGSVLF
+1136 ASALPNGGSILF

-1165 ATGGFSTDNTNYPDE
+1165 ATVAFETDDTNYPDE
-1180 VAFTRNRALARN
+1180 VAFTRNRALGRS
-1192 STGIPLSIE
+1192 STGIPLTIE

-1206 ELAVNLVGKIDPAN
+1206 ELAVNLAGTIDPAN
-1220 EEGLKALANAALSAR
+1220 EEGLKALANAALNAR

-1242 GAAFMPGDI
+1242 GAAFVPGGI
-1251 FAGREVNF
+1251 YAGREVNF

-1274 GGAVASFGN
+1274 GGAAASIGD
-1283 VDIIS
+1283 VDIES

-1313 GDLNLIAPQGRVAF
+1313 GDLNLIAPNGRVAF
-1327 MSAGDDAVFRGTL
+1327 MSAGDDAVFGDTL
-1340 TIGSETLLGVK
+1340 TIESETLLGVK
-1351 GAELVDQK
+1351 DAELAGQK

-1373 IFTPAGGAADLTA
+1373 IFAPAGGAADLTA
-1386 VEAFVGEKGEP
+1386 VDAFAGEKGEP
-1397 GGLFRIAADTVDLKN
+1397 GGLFRVAADTVDLKN

-1437 TGGGAFKATKYR
+1437 TGGGAFKASTYR

-1462 HYYLDVKDSKDLV
+1462 HYYLDVKDSKDLI
-1475 WNGTTNADWDIDA
+1475 WNGTNAAGGDLWGIGA
-1488 TQNWKDGNGA
+1488 MLPQNWKDGA
-1498 AEKFFNADRVAFDDT
+1498 ADEHFYNADRVTFNDAAEKT
-1513 AKEYVVDV
+1513 VVNVLDLE
-1521 VDPVVLPGAM
+1521 VLPGAM

-1542 STAGAPHLIGTPAL
+1542 STAGAPHLIGTPTL

-1569 DVAVTESFT
+1569 DMAVTESFT

-1641 HTQPYAGAIFD
+1641 HTQPYAGTIFD

-1676 EGTVTFSDRFRM
+1676 EGTVTFTDRFRM
-1688 ESDPA
+1688 ASDPA

-1709 AGTLNARASSRQNA
+1709 AGTLNARVSSRQNA
-1723 TGDLSSL
+1723 AGDLSGL

-1762 TVAGAKGV
+1762 TVAGAEGV

-1805 IDGAYGS
+1805 IDGANGS

-1854 SFSADGV
+1854 AFSADGV

-1874 HLPARGAM
+1874 HLPARGSV

-1964 LGSGA
+1964 LGSGS
-1969 TLPAMDFTAA
+1969 TLPAMDFTSA

-1991 LEGKRKNM
+1991 LEGKRRNM

>member
-1 MKKNRKQEIARYRS
+1 MKRNRKQEIARSRS
-15 GLAAKA
+15 GLTAKA

-32 LPAAAKTIDNNK
+32 LPALGTQTVDDLNPLDRTKDITITGQQSGTAVVPDTALDLVK
-44 PFAIELGIV
+44 KLYPLM
-53 NFAAGGGALDIT
+53 GGGAVSFAPFALNPVNGAVTIT
-65 GDVNESVT
+65 DNLASGSV
-73 GEALSVTGN
+73 ALSDVFGIL
-82 HAVAGAS
+82 G
-89 AALAPFSLRLEDIP
+89 FIP
-103 PLTGLVTGTL
+103 PAWLTLDGGVSVGL
-113 SGELNLSAAGGGG
+113 GGG
-126 LAALDNVNAE
+126 LASILGIDLAADKDIVMSGNRAVAAE
-136 SATHALDVSGNS
+136 SGLVTAKVDLDGASGGTL
-148 ASATGALS
+148 TG
-156 AALGGGVLSVRGGST
+156 T
-171 LKGHTGVSV
+171 LKVESSVS
-180 TGNSAS
+180 
-186 AQVVSPLKASIKK
+186 L
-199 LEVAGAPTADS
+199 
-210 ISLEGSLAVAGG
+210 AGG
-222 GAAAAIMGSAEIVS
+222 GAAAAIDGPVTIVS
-236 GGGAVDLSGNSASAS
+236 ANGAVDLSGNTASAS
-251 GGIAAALGGGAL
+251 GGIAAALGGGVL
-263 SVMSDVSV
+263 SVMGDASVDGDKDVSV
-271 AGDKDVGVTGNS
+271 AGNS
-283 ASAQVASPLK
+283 AAAHVSAPLK

-307 ENVALEGSLALAGGG
+307 ENIALEGSLALAGGG
-322 AAAAMMGPAE
+322 ALAAAGGNAD
-332 IVSNSGA
+332 VLSGSGV
-339 VDFSN
+339 VDLSG
-344 NSAAASGGIAAA
+344 NSATASGGIAAA

-361 LSVMGNVDFDG
+361 LSVTGNVDLDG
-372 DQGVAL
+372 DQGVTL
-378 AGNSASAQVNS
+378 ADNSASAQVNS
-389 PLSLKVGAVA
+389 PLSLKVGAME
-399 LPGPKKILDGVSLE
+399 LPAPKKILDGVFLE

-427 RWIEVKG
+427 GWTDVDG

-448 SGALSLAA
+448 SGAFSLAA
-456 GGGLASISD
+456 GGGLAAAGE
-465 IEITGKSA
+465 IEIAGKSA
-473 ALKGNSASAA
+473 ALQGNSASAA

-506 LKLQKGALRL
+506 LKLRKGALRL
-516 PLAAAI
+516 PLAAAV
-522 GGAGASVSYIDVT
+522 GGAGASVSYVDVT
-535 ADETVELSGNTAAA
+535 ADETVELSGNAAAA
-549 SGGIAAAL
+549 SGGIA
-557 GGGALSV
+557 G
-564 MGNVDFDGDQGVAL
+564 
-578 AGNSASAQVNSPLS
+578 
-592 LKVGAVA
+592 
-599 LPGPKKILDGVSL
+599 
-612 EGSLAMAAGGAAFSG
+612 
-627 RWIEVKGNDGAVLLS
+627 
-642 GNSASASGALSLAA
+642 
-656 GGGLASIS
+656 
-664 DIEIT
+664 
-669 GKSAALKG
+669 
-677 NSASAASN
+677 
-685 GNVALTV
+685 
-692 EGLAL
+692 
-697 DGVLPPFPELKLQKG
+697 
-712 ALRLPLAAA
+712 
-721 IGGAGASV
+721 
-729 SYIDV
+729 
-734 TADETVELSGNTAA
+734 
-748 ASGGIAAAL
+748 AL
-757 GGGLAGF
+757 GGGLSGF
-764 DGVKLT
+764 GGVKLT

-837 TDLDAG
+837 TELDAG
-843 GETLALNGNAAAAS
+843 NEKLVLSDNAASAS

-888 SATAEGG
+888 AATAEGG
-895 LSLEAKGLSLD
+895 LSLEVKGLALD
-906 LGFAALGAKASL
+906 LGFAAPDAKASL
-918 GAFALKLPVAAAIG
+918 GAFALKLPVTAAIG

-943 NAAETIDLS
+943 TAAETIELS
-952 GNTAAASGG
+952 GNSASASGG
-961 IAAALGGG
+961 LAAALGGG
-969 LAGLGGIELIAPQGV
+969 LAGIGGIDLIAPQRV
-984 SVANNTA
+984 SVVNNTA
-991 FAKAAGGAE
+991 FARAAGGAE
-1000 LNVEGLELNLPGVLP
+1000 LNVEGLELNLPGFLP
-1015 LPVSLGK
+1015 QPVSLGK
-1022 LEGRAPLAAAFGG
+1022 LEGRAPIAAAFGG
-1035 AIAGDSWI
+1035 AIAGDGWI

-1066 GAGMMTVADPGTG
+1066 GVGMTTVADPGTG

-1094 GGEKLSLSVAGL
+1094 GSEKISLSVAGL
-1106 KLGGMPLLGEGTTSL
+1106 KLGGMTPFGEGTTSL
-1121 SGSVAAAIG
+1121 SGSVAAAVG
-1130 GAGIVT
+1130 GAGFIR
-1136 ADTLPNGGSVLF
+1136 ASALPNGGSILF

-1165 ATGGFSTDNTNYPDE
+1165 ATVAFETDDTNYPDE
-1180 VAFTRNRALARN
+1180 VAFTRNRALGRS
-1192 STGIPLSIE
+1192 STGIPLTIE

-1206 ELAVNLVGKIDPAN
+1206 ELAVNLAGTIDPAN
-1220 EEGLKALANAALSAR
+1220 EEGLKALANAALNAR

-1242 GAAFMPGDI
+1242 GAAFVPGGI
-1251 FAGREVNF
+1251 YAGREVNF

-1274 GGAVASFGN
+1274 GGAAASIGD
-1283 VDIIS
+1283 VDIES

-1313 GDLNLIAPQGRVAF
+1313 GDLNLIAPNGRVAF
-1327 MSAGDDAVFRGTL
+1327 MSAGDDAVFGDTL
-1340 TIGSETLLGVK
+1340 TIESETLLGVK
-1351 GAELVDQK
+1351 DAELAGQK

-1373 IFTPAGGAADLTA
+1373 IFAPAGGAADLTA
-1386 VEAFVGEKGEP
+1386 VDAFAGEKGEP
-1397 GGLFRIAADTVDLKN
+1397 GGLFRVAADTVDLKN

-1437 TGGGAFKATKYR
+1437 TGGGAFKASTYR

-1462 HYYLDVKDSKDLV
+1462 HYYLDVKDSKDLI
-1475 WNGTTNADWDIDA
+1475 WNGTNAAGGDLWGIGA
-1488 TQNWKDGNGA
+1488 MLPQNWKDGA
-1498 AEKFFNADRVAFDDT
+1498 ADEHFYNADRVTFNDAAEKT
-1513 AKEYVVDV
+1513 VVNVLDLE
-1521 VDPVVLPGAM
+1521 VLPGAM

-1542 STAGAPHLIGTPAL
+1542 STAGAPHLIGTPTL

-1569 DVAVTESFT
+1569 DMAVTESFT

-1641 HTQPYAGAIFD
+1641 HTQPYAGTIFD

-1676 EGTVTFSDRFRM
+1676 EGTVTFTDRFRM
-1688 ESDPA
+1688 ASDPA

-1709 AGTLNARASSRQNA
+1709 AGTLNARVSSRQNA
-1723 TGDLSSL
+1723 AGDLSGL

-1805 IDGAYGS
+1805 IDGANGS

-1854 SFSADGV
+1854 AFSADGV

-1874 HLPARGAM
+1874 HLPARGSV

-1964 LGSGA
+1964 LGSGS
-1969 TLPAMDFTAA
+1969 TLPAMDFTSA

-1991 LEGKRKNM
+1991 LEGKRRNM

>member
-32 LPAAAKTIDNNK
+32 LPAAAKTIDNNN

-53 NFAAGGGALDIT
+53 NFAAGGGALNIT

-89 AALAPFSLRLEDIP
+89 AALAPFSLKLEDIP

-171 LKGHTGVSV
+171 LKGQTGVSV

-186 AQVVSPLKASIKK
+186 AQVVSPLKASVEA
-199 LEVAGAPTADS
+199 LDAGSVKADA
-210 ISLEGSLAVAGG
+210 IALEGSLAVAGG
-222 GAAAAIMGSAEIVS
+222 GAAAAMMGPTAIVS
-236 GGGAVDLSGNSASAS
+236 NNGAVDFSNNSASAS

-263 SVMSDVSV
+263 SVMSNVSV
-271 AGDKDVGVTGNS
+271 AGDKDVSVTGNS

-322 AAAAMMGPAE
+322 AAAAMTGPAE

-344 NSAAASGGIAAA
+344 NSATASGGIAAA

-434 NDGAVLLSGNSASA
+434 NDGAVLLSGNSAAA
-448 SGALSLAA
+448 SGALALAA

-516 PLAAAI
+516 PLAAAV

-535 ADETVELSGNTAAA
+535 ADETVELSGNTA
-549 SGGIAAAL
+549 
-557 GGGALSV
+557 
-564 MGNVDFDGDQGVAL
+564 
-578 AGNSASAQVNSPLS
+578 
-592 LKVGAVA
+592 
-599 LPGPKKILDGVSL
+599 
-612 EGSLAMAAGGAAFSG
+612 
-627 RWIEVKGNDGAVLLS
+627 
-642 GNSASASGALSLAA
+642 
-656 GGGLASIS
+656 
-664 DIEIT
+664 T
-669 GKSAALKG
+669 
-677 NSASAASN
+677 
-685 GNVALTV
+685 
-692 EGLAL
+692 
-697 DGVLPPFPELKLQKG
+697 
-712 ALRLPLAAA
+712 
-721 IGGAGASV
+721 
-729 SYIDV
+729 
-734 TADETVELSGNTAA
+734 

-778 GNAAQATAQNF
+778 GNAAQATAANF

-794 EGVSVVYDDD
+794 EGVS
-804 ADPATP
+804 AT
-810 NYKQSLDSLSLQGS
+810 YETGGKKYAQSLDSLSLQGS

-843 GETLALNGNAAAAS
+843 SETLALNGNAASAS

-888 SATAEGG
+888 SATAEDG

-906 LGFAALGAKASL
+906 LGFAAPGAKASL

-932 GAGAGIGGIEA
+932 GAGASVNYIGVTA
-943 NAAETIDLS
+943 DETIDLS
-952 GNTAAASGG
+952 GNTATASGG

-969 LAGLGGIELIAPQGV
+969 LAGLGYIDLIAPQGV
-984 SVANNTA
+984 SLANNTA

-1000 LNVEGLELNLPGVLP
+1000 LNVEGLELALPGFLP
-1015 LPVSLGK
+1015 QPVSLGK
-1022 LEGRAPLAAAFGG
+1022 LEGRAPIAAAFGG
-1035 AIAGDSWI
+1035 AIAGDGWI

-1106 KLGGMPLLGEGTTSL
+1106 KLGGMPPLGEGTTSL
-1121 SGSVAAAIG
+1121 SGSVAAAVG
-1130 GAGIVT
+1130 GAGFIS
-1136 ADTLPNGGSVLF
+1136 ASALPNGGSILF

-1165 ATGGFSTDNTNYPDE
+1165 ATADFSTDNTNYPDE

-1206 ELAVNLVGKIDPAN
+1206 ELAVNLVGSLDPAN

-1242 GAAFMPGDI
+1242 GAAFMPDDI

-1274 GGAVASFGN
+1274 GGAVAGFGN
-1283 VDIIS
+1283 VDIES

-1313 GDLNLIAPQGRVAF
+1313 GNLNLIAPQGRVAF

-1340 TIGSETLLGVK
+1340 TIESETLLGVK

-1676 EGTVTFSDRFRM
+1676 EGTVTFTDRFRM

>member
-1 MKKNRKQEIARYRS
+1 M
-15 GLAAKA
+15 
-21 LAASLLLAASS
+21 
-32 LPAAAKTIDNNK
+32 
-44 PFAIELGIV
+44 
-53 NFAAGGGALDIT
+53 
-65 GDVNESVT
+65 
-73 GEALSVTGN
+73 
-82 HAVAGAS
+82 
-89 AALAPFSLRLEDIP
+89 
-103 PLTGLVTGTL
+103 
-113 SGELNLSAAGGGG
+113 
-126 LAALDNVNAE
+126 
-136 SATHALDVSGNS
+136 
-148 ASATGALS
+148 
-156 AALGGGVLSVRGGST
+156 
-171 LKGHTGVSV
+171 
-180 TGNSAS
+180 
-186 AQVVSPLKASIKK
+186 
-199 LEVAGAPTADS
+199 
-210 ISLEGSLAVAGG
+210 
-222 GAAAAIMGSAEIVS
+222 
-236 GGGAVDLSGNSASAS
+236 
-251 GGIAAALGGGAL
+251 
-263 SVMSDVSV
+263 
-271 AGDKDVGVTGNS
+271 
-283 ASAQVASPLK
+283 
-293 ASVEKLEVTGVATV
+293 
-307 ENVALEGSLALAGGG
+307 
-322 AAAAMMGPAE
+322 
-332 IVSNSGA
+332 
-339 VDFSN
+339 
-344 NSAAASGGIAAA
+344 
-356 LGGGA
+356 
-361 LSVMGNVDFDG
+361 
-372 DQGVAL
+372 
-378 AGNSASAQVNS
+378 
-389 PLSLKVGAVA
+389 
-399 LPGPKKILDGVSLE
+399 
-413 GSLAMA
+413 
-419 AGGAAFSG
+419 
-427 RWIEVKG
+427 
-434 NDGAVLLSGNSASA
+434 
-448 SGALSLAA
+448 
-456 GGGLASISD
+456 
-465 IEITGKSA
+465 
-473 ALKGNSASAA
+473 
-483 SNGNVALTVEGLA
+483 ALTVEGLA

-506 LKLQKGALRL
+506 LKLRKGALRL
-516 PLAAAI
+516 PLAAAV
-522 GGAGASVSYIDVT
+522 GGAGASVSYVDVT
-535 ADETVELSGNTAAA
+535 ADETVELSGNAAAA
-549 SGGIAAAL
+549 SGGIA
-557 GGGALSV
+557 G
-564 MGNVDFDGDQGVAL
+564 
-578 AGNSASAQVNSPLS
+578 
-592 LKVGAVA
+592 
-599 LPGPKKILDGVSL
+599 
-612 EGSLAMAAGGAAFSG
+612 
-627 RWIEVKGNDGAVLLS
+627 
-642 GNSASASGALSLAA
+642 
-656 GGGLASIS
+656 
-664 DIEIT
+664 
-669 GKSAALKG
+669 
-677 NSASAASN
+677 
-685 GNVALTV
+685 
-692 EGLAL
+692 
-697 DGVLPPFPELKLQKG
+697 
-712 ALRLPLAAA
+712 
-721 IGGAGASV
+721 
-729 SYIDV
+729 
-734 TADETVELSGNTAA
+734 
-748 ASGGIAAAL
+748 AL

-764 DGVKLT
+764 GGVKLT

-837 TDLDAG
+837 TELDAG
-843 GETLALNGNAAAAS
+843 NEKLVLSDNAASAS

-888 SATAEGG
+888 AATAEGG
-895 LSLEAKGLSLD
+895 LSLEVKGLALD
-906 LGFAALGAKASL
+906 LGFAAPGAKASL

-943 NAAETIDLS
+943 TAAETIELS
-952 GNTAAASGG
+952 GNSASASGG
-961 IAAALGGG
+961 LAAALGGS
-969 LAGLGGIELIAPQGV
+969 LAGLGGIELTAPQRV

-991 FAKAAGGAE
+991 FARAAGGAE
-1000 LNVEGLELNLPGVLP
+1000 LNVEGLELNLPGFLP
-1015 LPVSLGK
+1015 QPVSLGK
-1022 LEGRAPLAAAFGG
+1022 LEGRAPIAAAFGG
-1035 AIAGDSWI
+1035 AIAGEGKI

-1066 GAGMMTVADPGTG
+1066 GAGMTTVADPGTG
-1079 NPVSAQFRNNRAEAL
+1079 NPVLAQFRNNRAEAL
-1094 GGEKLSLSVAGL
+1094 GSEKISLSVAGL
-1106 KLGGMPLLGEGTTSL
+1106 KLGGMPPLGEGTTSL
-1121 SGSVAAAIG
+1121 SGSVAAAVG
-1130 GAGIVT
+1130 GAGFIR
-1136 ADTLPNGGSVLF
+1136 AGALPNGGAALF

-1165 ATGGFSTDNTNYPDE
+1165 ATVAFETDDTNYPDE

-1192 STGIPLSIE
+1192 STGIPLTIE

-1206 ELAVNLVGKIDPAN
+1206 ELAVNLAGTINPAN
-1220 EEGLKALANAALSAR
+1220 EEGLKALANAALNAR

-1242 GAAFMPGDI
+1242 GAAFVPGGI
-1251 FAGREVNF
+1251 YAGREVNF

-1274 GGAVASFGN
+1274 GGAAASIGD
-1283 VDIIS
+1283 VDIES

-1313 GDLNLIAPQGRVAF
+1313 GDLNLIAPNGRVAF
-1327 MSAGDDAVFRGTL
+1327 MSAGDDAVFGDTL
-1340 TIGSETLLGVK
+1340 TIESETLLGVK
-1351 GAELVDQK
+1351 DAELAGQK

-1373 IFTPAGGAADLTA
+1373 IFAPAGGAADLTA
-1386 VEAFVGEKGEP
+1386 VDAFAGEKGEP
-1397 GGLFRIAADTVDLKN
+1397 GGLFRVAADTVDLKN

-1437 TGGGAFKATKYR
+1437 TGGGAFKASTYR

-1462 HYYLDVKDSKDLV
+1462 HYYLDVKDSKDLI
-1475 WNGTTNADWDIDA
+1475 WNGTNAAGGDLWGIGA
-1488 TQNWKDGNGA
+1488 MLPQNWKDGA
-1498 AEKFFNADRVAFDDT
+1498 TDEHFYNADRVTFNDAAEKT
-1513 AKEYVVDV
+1513 VVNVLDLE
-1521 VDPVVLPGAM
+1521 VLPGAM

-1542 STAGAPHLIGTPAL
+1542 STAGAPHLIGTPTL

-1569 DVAVTESFT
+1569 DMAVTESFT

-1641 HTQPYAGAIFD
+1641 HTQPYAGTIFD

-1676 EGTVTFSDRFRM
+1676 EGTVTFTDRFRM
-1688 ESDPA
+1688 ASDPA

-1709 AGTLNARASSRQNA
+1709 AGTLNARVSSRQNA
-1723 TGDLSSL
+1723 AGDLSGL

-1805 IDGAYGS
+1805 IDGANSS

-1854 SFSADGV
+1854 AFSADGV

-1874 HLPARGAM
+1874 HLPARGSV

-1964 LGSGA
+1964 LGSGS
-1969 TLPAMDFTAA
+1969 TLPAMDFTSA

-1991 LEGKRKNM
+1991 LEGKRRNM

>member
-32 LPAAAKTIDNNK
+32 LPALGTQTVDDLNPLDRTKDITIAGQQSGTAVVPDIAPDLVK
-44 PFAIELGIV
+44 KLYPLM
-53 NFAAGGGALDIT
+53 GGGAVSFAPFALNPVNGAVTIT
-65 GDVNESVT
+65 DNLASGSI
-73 GEALSVTGN
+73 ALSNVFGILGVTPPAWLTLDGSVSAGLGGGLASISGIDLAADKDVVMSGN
-82 HAVAGAS
+82 RAVAAESGPATAEVDLDGA
-89 AALAPFSLRLEDIP
+89 
-103 PLTGLVTGTL
+103 TGGTVTGTL
-113 SGELNLSAAGGGG
+113 KVESSLS
-126 LAALDNVNAE
+126 L
-136 SATHALDVSGNS
+136 
-148 ASATGALS
+148 
-156 AALGGGVLSVRGGST
+156 
-171 LKGHTGVSV
+171 
-180 TGNSAS
+180 
-186 AQVVSPLKASIKK
+186 
-199 LEVAGAPTADS
+199 
-210 ISLEGSLAVAGG
+210 AGG
-222 GAAAAIMGSAEIVS
+222 GAAAAIMGSTEIVS
-236 GGGAVDLSGNSASAS
+236 NSGAVDFSNNSASAS

-263 SVMSDVSV
+263 SVMGDVSV

-307 ENVALEGSLALAGGG
+307 ENVALEGSLAVAG
-322 AAAAMMGPAE
+322 
-332 IVSNSGA
+332 
-339 VDFSN
+339 
-344 NSAAASGGIAAA
+344 
-356 LGGGA
+356 
-361 LSVMGNVDFDG
+361 
-372 DQGVAL
+372 
-378 AGNSASAQVNS
+378 
-389 PLSLKVGAVA
+389 
-399 LPGPKKILDGVSLE
+399 
-413 GSLAMA
+413 
-419 AGGAAFSG
+419 GGAAFSG

-434 NDGAVLLSGNSASA
+434 NDGAVLLSGNSAA
-448 SGALSLAA
+448 AAGALSLAA

-465 IEITGKSA
+465 IEIAGKST
-473 ALKGNSASAA
+473 ALKGNSAAA
-483 SNGNVALTVEGLA
+483 AANGNVALTVEGLA

-516 PLAAAI
+516 PLAAAV

-549 SGGIAAAL
+549 SGGIA
-557 GGGALSV
+557 G
-564 MGNVDFDGDQGVAL
+564 
-578 AGNSASAQVNSPLS
+578 
-592 LKVGAVA
+592 
-599 LPGPKKILDGVSL
+599 
-612 EGSLAMAAGGAAFSG
+612 
-627 RWIEVKGNDGAVLLS
+627 
-642 GNSASASGALSLAA
+642 
-656 GGGLASIS
+656 
-664 DIEIT
+664 
-669 GKSAALKG
+669 
-677 NSASAASN
+677 
-685 GNVALTV
+685 
-692 EGLAL
+692 
-697 DGVLPPFPELKLQKG
+697 
-712 ALRLPLAAA
+712 
-721 IGGAGASV
+721 
-729 SYIDV
+729 
-734 TADETVELSGNTAA
+734 
-748 ASGGIAAAL
+748 AL

-764 DGVKLT
+764 GGVKLT

-778 GNAAQATAQNF
+778 GNAAQATAANF

-810 NYKQSLDSLSLQGS
+810 NYRQSLDSLSLQGS

-857 GGLAAAA
+857 GGLAAVA

-906 LGFAALGAKASL
+906 LGFAAPGAKASL

-932 GAGAGIGGIEA
+932 GAGASVNYIGVTA
-943 NAAETIDLS
+943 DETIDLS
-952 GNTAAASGG
+952 GNTATASGG

-969 LAGLGGIELIAPQGV
+969 LAGLGYIDLIAPQGV
-984 SVANNTA
+984 SLANNTA

-1000 LNVEGLELNLPGVLP
+1000 LNVEGLELALPGFLP
-1015 LPVSLGK
+1015 QPVSLGK
-1022 LEGRAPLAAAFGG
+1022 LEGRAPIAAAFGG
-1035 AIAGDSWI
+1035 AIAGDGWI

-1106 KLGGMPLLGEGTTSL
+1106 KLGGMPPLGEGTTSL

-1136 ADTLPNGGSVLF
+1136 ADTLPNGGAVLF

-1165 ATGGFSTDNTNYPDE
+1165 ATADFSTDNTNYPDE

-1206 ELAVNLVGKIDPAN
+1206 ELAVNLVGSIDPAN

-1242 GAAFMPGDI
+1242 GAAFMPEDI

-1274 GGAVASFGN
+1274 GGAVASFGD

-1340 TIGSETLLGVK
+1340 TIESETLLGVK

-1359 LALSEAGVP
+1359 LALSEAGIS

-1373 IFTPAGGAADLTA
+1373 IFAPAGGAADLTA

-1437 TGGGAFKATKYR
+1437 TGGGAFKASTYR

-1462 HYYLDVKDSKDLV
+1462 HYYLDVKDSKDLI

-1730 GRMNFVPDAGAPAAD
+1730 GRMSFVPDAGAPAAD

-1805 IDGAYGS
+1805 IDGAYGA

>member
-1 MKKNRKQEIARYRS
+1 MIRNRKQEIALCRR
-15 GLAAKA
+15 GLGAKA

-32 LPAAAKTIDNNK
+32 LPALSHDRIAEI
-44 PFAIELGIV
+44 
-53 NFAAGGGALDIT
+53 
-65 GDVNESVT
+65 GDVNE
-73 GEALSVTGN
+73 AP
-82 HAVAGAS
+82 AGS
-89 AALAPFSLRLEDIP
+89 WLFE
-103 PLTGLVTGTL
+103 
-113 SGELNLSAAGGGG
+113 NLSAAGATPPLGGAVLSMTGNVTIAGADGLTFRGNRSGVMDAPASMIPGIGAFIAPLFPQFQFGGG
-126 LAALDNVNAE
+126 GAVAALGGDVKLSGKILSLEDNSVSVKGTAVSDEIANWALGPVTLTNVAGARSAAMALGGGAAAMGELELDGAE
-136 SATHALDVSGNS
+136 ALNLSGNS
-148 ASATGALS
+148 AQAEGSVAIAAGGAGAARGGAAVLKGSAITVTGNGVLAKGDALDLTAEKLEVAPVVAENLSLTGSVAAAAGGALAS
-156 AALGGGVLSVRGGST
+156 LDDQEWGDAATQSLV
-171 LKGHTGVSV
+171 V
-180 TGNSAS
+180 TGNSARAEGSVAAALGGAGASVGGVSLAGDTNVSIADNSAS
-186 AQVVSPLKASIKK
+186 AQAASPLKASI
-199 LEVAGAPTADS
+199 
-210 ISLEGSLAVAGG
+210 
-222 GAAAAIMGSAEIVS
+222 
-236 GGGAVDLSGNSASAS
+236 
-251 GGIAAALGGGAL
+251 
-263 SVMSDVSV
+263 
-271 AGDKDVGVTGNS
+271 
-283 ASAQVASPLK
+283 
-293 ASVEKLEVTGVATV
+293 EKLEVTGVATV
-307 ENVALEGSLALAGGG
+307 ENVALEGSLAVSGGGAATAIMGPATIVSTDGAAELSNNSAAASGGIAAALGGGVLSVMGDASVMGNTNVSVTGNSASAQAATLLKASVEKLDIPGTVTAENIVLEGSLAVSGGG
-322 AAAAMMGPAE
+322 AAAAIMGSAE

-344 NSAAASGGIAAA
+344 NSASASGGIAAA

-361 LSVMGNVDFDG
+361 LSVMGNVDFYG
-372 DQGVAL
+372 DQGVTL
-378 AGNSASAQVNS
+378 AGNSASAQVSS
-389 PLSLKVGAVA
+389 PLSLKVGAA
-399 LPGPKKILDGVSLE
+399 ELLPGPKKILDGVSLE
-413 GSLAMA
+413 GSLALA
-419 AGGAAFSG
+419 GGGAAFSG
-427 RWIEVKG
+427 GAAYVNG
-434 NDGAVLLSGNSASA
+434 NDGAAALSDNSAAA

-456 GGGLASISD
+456 GGGLAAAGE

-483 SNGNVALTVEGLA
+483 SNGNVALTVEGLD
-496 LDGVL
+496 LDDVL

-516 PLAAAI
+516 PLAAAV
-522 GGAGASVSYIDVT
+522 GGAGASVSYIGVT
-535 ADETVELSGNTAAA
+535 ADETVELSGN
-549 SGGIAAAL
+549 
-557 GGGALSV
+557 
-564 MGNVDFDGDQGVAL
+564 
-578 AGNSASAQVNSPLS
+578 
-592 LKVGAVA
+592 
-599 LPGPKKILDGVSL
+599 
-612 EGSLAMAAGGAAFSG
+612 
-627 RWIEVKGNDGAVLLS
+627 
-642 GNSASASGALSLAA
+642 SASASG
-656 GGGLASIS
+656 GLA
-664 DIEIT
+664 
-669 GKSAALKG
+669 G
-677 NSASAASN
+677 
-685 GNVALTV
+685 
-692 EGLAL
+692 
-697 DGVLPPFPELKLQKG
+697 
-712 ALRLPLAAA
+712 
-721 IGGAGASV
+721 
-729 SYIDV
+729 
-734 TADETVELSGNTAA
+734 
-748 ASGGIAAAL
+748 AL

-764 DGVKLT
+764 GGVYLT
-770 GPKGVSVT
+770 GPKGISVT

-794 EGVSVVYDDD
+794 EGISVVYDDD

-810 NYKQSLDSLSLQGS
+810 NYKQSLDSLSLRGS
-824 LAAALGGGVLGVG
+824 LAAALGGGVLGGG
-837 TDLDAG
+837 TELDAVN
-843 GETLALNGNAAAAS
+843 EKLVLSGNAAAAS

-869 DFGGATLKGKT
+869 DFGDTKLAGKT
-880 VEMKDNAV
+880 VEMTDNAV

-895 LSLEAKGLSLD
+895 LSLEVKGLALD
-906 LGFAALGAKASL
+906 LGFVAPDAKASL
-918 GAFALKLPVAAAIG
+918 ALASLKLPVAAALG
-932 GAGAGIGGIEA
+932 GAGASIGSIEA

-952 GNTAAASGG
+952 GNSASASGG
-961 IAAALGGG
+961 VAAALGGG
-969 LAGLGGIELIAPQGV
+969 LAGLGDIDLIAPQGV
-984 SVANNTA
+984 SVTNNTA

-1000 LNVEGLELNLPGVLP
+1000 LNVEGLELNLPGFLP
-1015 LPVSLGK
+1015 QPVSLGK
-1022 LEGRAPLAAAFGG
+1022 LEGHAPIAAAFGG
-1035 AIAGDSWI
+1035 AIAGDGWI

-1066 GAGMMTVADPGTG
+1066 GVGKMTVADPGTG
-1079 NPVSAQFRNNRAEAL
+1079 NPASAQFRGNRAEAL
-1094 GGEKLSLSVAGL
+1094 GSEKISLSVAGL
-1106 KLGGMPLLGEGTTSL
+1106 KLGLPMLPPELNASL
-1121 SGSVAAAIG
+1121 SGSAAAAIG
-1130 GAGIVT
+1130 GVGIVNVG
-1136 ADTLPNGGSVLF
+1136 ALPNGGAILF

-1165 ATGGFSTDNTNYPDE
+1165 ATADFSTDNTNYPDE

-1192 STGIPLSIE
+1192 SAGIPLSIE

-1206 ELAVNLVGKIDPAN
+1206 ELAVNLVGSIDPAN
-1220 EEGLKALANAALSAR
+1220 EEGLKALANAALNAR

-1242 GAAFMPGDI
+1242 GAAFMPEEI
-1251 FAGREVNF
+1251 YAGREINF
-1259 VANEAAAE
+1259 VANKAAAE

-1274 GGAVASFGN
+1274 GGAVASFGD

-1305 LGGAVYTF
+1305 LGGAVYAL
-1313 GDLNLIAPQGRVAF
+1313 GDVDLTAPNGRVAF
-1327 MSAGDDAVFRGTL
+1327 MSVGDDAVFGGTL
-1340 TIGSETLLGVK
+1340 TVESETLLGVK
-1351 GAELVDQK
+1351 GVELIDQK

-1368 DAVAK
+1368 DAVAAV
-1373 IFTPAGGAADLTA
+1373 FAPAGGAADLTA
-1386 VEAFVGEKGEP
+1386 VDTVVGEKGEP
-1397 GGLFRIAADTVDLKN
+1397 GGLFRVAADTVDLKS
-1412 DSEAMVLGASGD
+1412 DSEAMVLGAGGD
-1424 GKHYFMTVESPAI
+1424 GRHYFMTVESPAI
-1437 TGGGAFKATKYR
+1437 TGGDAFMASTYR
-1449 NASVGFDVDGDAR
+1449 NATVGFDVDGNAR

-1475 WNGTTNADWDIDA
+1475 WNGTIDADWDID
-1488 TQNWKDGNGA
+1488 TTENWKDGNGA
-1498 AEKFFNADRVAFDDT
+1498 AEKFFNADRVTFDDT

-1521 VDPVVLPGAM
+1521 VDPTVLPGAM

-1542 STAGAPHLIGTPAL
+1542 STMGAPRLIGTPAL

-1603 SAALNVEKGAALMVQ
+1603 SATLNVADGAALMVQ

-1630 GFAGY
+1630 GFADY

-1663 WDPITEG
+1663 WDPITGG

-1723 TGDLSSL
+1723 TGDLSRL

-1762 TVAGAKGV
+1762 TVTGASGSL
-1770 FEQDSTTKSYG
+1770 EQDSTTKSYG

-1805 IDGAYGS
+1805 TDGAYGA

-1818 IGVGLYGGFKRGAW
+1818 IGVGLYGGFKRGDW

-1845 DVTANLSGG
+1845 DVTANLSDG
-1854 SFSADGV
+1854 SFRADGV

-1903 GSFIEQK
+1903 GSFVEQK

-1915 SSVDQ
+1915 SSIDQ

-1991 LEGKRKNM
+1991 LEGKRRNM

>member
-1 MKKNRKQEIARYRS
+1 MPDTALDLVKKLYP
-15 GLAAKA
+15 LM
-21 LAASLLLAASS
+21 
-32 LPAAAKTIDNNK
+32 
-44 PFAIELGIV
+44 
-53 NFAAGGGALDIT
+53 GGGAVSFAPFALNPVNGAVTIT
-65 GDVNESVT
+65 DNLASGSV
-73 GEALSVTGN
+73 ALSDVFGIL
-82 HAVAGAS
+82 G
-89 AALAPFSLRLEDIP
+89 FIP
-103 PLTGLVTGTL
+103 PAWLTLDGGVSVGL
-113 SGELNLSAAGGGG
+113 GGG
-126 LAALDNVNAE
+126 LASILGIDLAADKDIVMSGNRAVAAE
-136 SATHALDVSGNS
+136 SGLVTAKVDLDGASGGTL
-148 ASATGALS
+148 TG
-156 AALGGGVLSVRGGST
+156 T
-171 LKGHTGVSV
+171 LKVESSVS
-180 TGNSAS
+180 
-186 AQVVSPLKASIKK
+186 L
-199 LEVAGAPTADS
+199 
-210 ISLEGSLAVAGG
+210 AGG
-222 GAAAAIMGSAEIVS
+222 GAAAAIDGPVTIVS
-236 GGGAVDLSGNSASAS
+236 ANGAVDLSG
-251 GGIAAALGGGAL
+251 
-263 SVMSDVSV
+263 
-271 AGDKDVGVTGNS
+271 
-283 ASAQVASPLK
+283 
-293 ASVEKLEVTGVATV
+293 
-307 ENVALEGSLALAGGG
+307 
-322 AAAAMMGPAE
+322 
-332 IVSNSGA
+332 
-339 VDFSN
+339 

-361 LSVMGNVDFDG
+361 LSVTGDASVAGDKDVSVASNSAAAHVNAPLKASVEKLEVTGVATVENIALEGSLALAGGGALAAAGGNADVLSGSGVVDLSGNSATASGGIAAALGGGALSVTGNVDLDG
-372 DQGVAL
+372 DQGVTL

-389 PLSLKVGAVA
+389 PLSLKVGAVE
-399 LPGPKKILDGVSLE
+399 LPGPKKILDGVFLE

-427 RWIEVKG
+427 GWIGVEG

-448 SGALSLAA
+448 AGALSLAA
-456 GGGLASISD
+456 GGGLAAAGK
-465 IEITGKSA
+465 IEIAGKSA
-473 ALKGNSASAA
+473 ALQGNSASAA

-506 LKLQKGALRL
+506 LKLRKGALRL
-516 PLAAAI
+516 PLAAAV
-522 GGAGASVSYIDVT
+522 GGAGASVSYVDVT
-535 ADETVELSGNTAAA
+535 ADETVELSGNAAAA
-549 SGGIAAAL
+549 SGGIA
-557 GGGALSV
+557 G
-564 MGNVDFDGDQGVAL
+564 
-578 AGNSASAQVNSPLS
+578 
-592 LKVGAVA
+592 
-599 LPGPKKILDGVSL
+599 
-612 EGSLAMAAGGAAFSG
+612 
-627 RWIEVKGNDGAVLLS
+627 
-642 GNSASASGALSLAA
+642 
-656 GGGLASIS
+656 
-664 DIEIT
+664 
-669 GKSAALKG
+669 
-677 NSASAASN
+677 
-685 GNVALTV
+685 
-692 EGLAL
+692 
-697 DGVLPPFPELKLQKG
+697 
-712 ALRLPLAAA
+712 
-721 IGGAGASV
+721 
-729 SYIDV
+729 
-734 TADETVELSGNTAA
+734 
-748 ASGGIAAAL
+748 AL

-764 DGVKLT
+764 GGVKLT

-810 NYKQSLDSLSLQGS
+810 NYRQSLDSLSLQGS

-837 TDLDAG
+837 TELDAG
-843 GETLALNGNAAAAS
+843 NEKLVLSDNAASAS

-888 SATAEGG
+888 AATAEGG
-895 LSLEAKGLSLD
+895 LSLEVKGLALD
-906 LGFAALGAKASL
+906 LGFAAPGAKASL

-943 NAAETIDLS
+943 TAAETIELS
-952 GNTAAASGG
+952 GNSASASGG
-961 IAAALGGG
+961 LAAALGGS
-969 LAGLGGIELIAPQGV
+969 LAGLGGIELTAPQRV

-991 FAKAAGGAE
+991 FARAAGGAE
-1000 LNVEGLELNLPGVLP
+1000 LNVEGLELNLPGFLP
-1015 LPVSLGK
+1015 QPVSLGK
-1022 LEGRAPLAAAFGG
+1022 LEGRAPIAAAFGG
-1035 AIAGDSWI
+1035 AIAGEGKI

-1066 GAGMMTVADPGTG
+1066 GAGMTTVADPGTG
-1079 NPVSAQFRNNRAEAL
+1079 NPVLAQFRNNRAEAL
-1094 GGEKLSLSVAGL
+1094 GSEKVSLSVAGL
-1106 KLGGMPLLGEGTTSL
+1106 KLGGMPPLGEGTTSL
-1121 SGSVAAAIG
+1121 SGSVAAAVG
-1130 GAGIVT
+1130 GAGFIR
-1136 ADTLPNGGSVLF
+1136 AGALPNGGAALF

-1165 ATGGFSTDNTNYPDE
+1165 ATVAFETDNTNYPDE

-1192 STGIPLSIE
+1192 STGIPLMIE

-1206 ELAVNLVGKIDPAN
+1206 ELAVNLAGTINPAN
-1220 EEGLKALANAALSAR
+1220 EEGLKALANAALNAR

-1242 GAAFMPGDI
+1242 GAAFVPWGI
-1251 FAGREVNF
+1251 YAGREVNF

-1274 GGAVASFGN
+1274 GGAAASIGD
-1283 VDIIS
+1283 VDIES

-1313 GDLNLIAPQGRVAF
+1313 GDLNLIAPNGRVAF
-1327 MSAGDDAVFRGTL
+1327 MSAGDDAVFGDTL
-1340 TIGSETLLGVK
+1340 TIESETLLGVK
-1351 GAELVDQK
+1351 DAELAGQK

-1373 IFTPAGGAADLTA
+1373 IFAPAGGAADLTA
-1386 VEAFVGEKGEP
+1386 VDAFAGEKGEP
-1397 GGLFRIAADTVDLKN
+1397 GGLFRVAADTVDLKN

-1437 TGGGAFKATKYR
+1437 TGGGAFKASTYR

-1462 HYYLDVKDSKDLV
+1462 HYYLDVKDSKDLI
-1475 WNGTTNADWDIDA
+1475 WNGTNAAGGDLWGIGA
-1488 TQNWKDGNGA
+1488 MLPQNWKDGA
-1498 AEKFFNADRVAFDDT
+1498 ADEHFYNADRVTFNDAAEKT
-1513 AKEYVVDV
+1513 VVNVLDLE
-1521 VDPVVLPGAM
+1521 VLPGAM

-1542 STAGAPHLIGTPAL
+1542 STAGAPHLIGTPTL

-1569 DVAVTESFT
+1569 DMAVTESFT

-1641 HTQPYAGAIFD
+1641 HTQPYAGTIFD

-1676 EGTVTFSDRFRM
+1676 EGTVTFTDRFRM
-1688 ESDPA
+1688 ASDPA

-1709 AGTLNARASSRQNA
+1709 AGTLNARVSSRQNA
-1723 TGDLSSL
+1723 AGDLSGL

-1805 IDGAYGS
+1805 IDGANGS

-1854 SFSADGV
+1854 AFSADGV

-1874 HLPARGAM
+1874 HLPARGSV

-1964 LGSGA
+1964 LGSGS
-1969 TLPAMDFTAA
+1969 TLPAMDFTSA

-1991 LEGKRKNM
+1991 LEGKRRNM

>member
-1 MKKNRKQEIARYRS
+1 MKRNRKQEIARSRS

-32 LPAAAKTIDNNK
+32 LPALGTQTVDDLNPLDRTKDITITGQQSGTAVVPDTAPDLVK
-44 PFAIELGIV
+44 KLYPLM
-53 NFAAGGGALDIT
+53 GGGAVSFAPFALNPVNGAVTIT
-65 GDVNESVT
+65 DNLASGSV
-73 GEALSVTGN
+73 ALSDVFGIL
-82 HAVAGAS
+82 G
-89 AALAPFSLRLEDIP
+89 FIP
-103 PLTGLVTGTL
+103 PAWLTLDGGVSAGL
-113 SGELNLSAAGGGG
+113 GGG
-126 LAALDNVNAE
+126 LASILGIDLAADKDIVMSGNRAVAAE
-136 SATHALDVSGNS
+136 SGLVTAKVDLDGASGGTL
-148 ASATGALS
+148 TG
-156 AALGGGVLSVRGGST
+156 T
-171 LKGHTGVSV
+171 LKVESSVS
-180 TGNSAS
+180 
-186 AQVVSPLKASIKK
+186 L
-199 LEVAGAPTADS
+199 
-210 ISLEGSLAVAGG
+210 AGG
-222 GAAAAIMGSAEIVS
+222 GAAAAINGPVTIVS
-236 GGGAVDLSGNSASAS
+236 ANGAVDLSGNSASAS
-251 GGIAAALGGGAL
+251 GGIAAALGGGVL
-263 SVMSDVSV
+263 SVMGDASVDGDKDVSV
-271 AGDKDVGVTGNS
+271 AGNS
-283 ASAQVASPLK
+283 AAAHVSAPLK

-307 ENVALEGSLALAGGG
+307 ENIALEGSLALAGGG
-322 AAAAMMGPAE
+322 ALAAAGGNAD
-332 IVSNSGA
+332 VLSGSGVVDLSSNSA
-339 VDFSN
+339 T
-344 NSAAASGGIAAA
+344 ASGGIAAA

-361 LSVMGNVDFDG
+361 LSMLGDVDLDG
-372 DQGVAL
+372 DQGVTL

-389 PLSLKVGAVA
+389 PLSLKVRAVE
-399 LPGPKKILDGVSLE
+399 LPGPKKVLDGVSLE
-413 GSLAMA
+413 GSLAVA

-427 RWIEVKG
+427 GWIGVEG
-434 NDGAVLLSGNSASA
+434 NDGAVLLSGNSAAA
-448 SGALSLAA
+448 SGALALAA
-456 GGGLASISD
+456 GGGLAAAGE
-465 IEITGKSA
+465 IEIAGKSA
-473 ALKGNSASAA
+473 ALQGNSASAA
-483 SNGNVALTVEGLA
+483 SNGNAALTVEGLA

-506 LKLQKGALRL
+506 LKLRKGALRL
-516 PLAAAI
+516 PLAAA
-522 GGAGASVSYIDVT
+522 V
-535 ADETVELSGNTAAA
+535 
-549 SGGIAAAL
+549 
-557 GGGALSV
+557 
-564 MGNVDFDGDQGVAL
+564 
-578 AGNSASAQVNSPLS
+578 
-592 LKVGAVA
+592 
-599 LPGPKKILDGVSL
+599 
-612 EGSLAMAAGGAAFSG
+612 
-627 RWIEVKGNDGAVLLS
+627 
-642 GNSASASGALSLAA
+642 
-656 GGGLASIS
+656 
-664 DIEIT
+664 
-669 GKSAALKG
+669 
-677 NSASAASN
+677 
-685 GNVALTV
+685 
-692 EGLAL
+692 
-697 DGVLPPFPELKLQKG
+697 
-712 ALRLPLAAA
+712 
-721 IGGAGASV
+721 GGAGASV

-764 DGVKLT
+764 DGVYLT
-770 GPKGVSVT
+770 GPKGVSIT

-837 TDLDAG
+837 TELDAG
-843 GETLALNGNAAAAS
+843 NEKLVLSDNAASAS

-869 DFGGATLKGKT
+869 DFGGAKLAGKT
-880 VEMKDNAV
+880 VEMTDNAV

-895 LSLEAKGLSLD
+895 LSLEVKGLALD
-906 LGFAALGAKASL
+906 LGFVAPDAKASL
-918 GAFALKLPVAAAIG
+918 GAFALKLPVAAALG

-943 NAAETIDLS
+943 KAAETIDLS
-952 GNTAAASGG
+952 GNTASASGG

-969 LAGLGGIELIAPQGV
+969 LAGLGGINLIAPQGV

-991 FAKAAGGAE
+991 SASAAGGAE
-1000 LNVEGLELNLPGVLP
+1000 LNVEGLELNLPGFLP
-1015 LPVSLGK
+1015 QPVSLAK
-1022 LEGRAPLAAAFGG
+1022 LEGRAPIAAVFGG
-1035 AIAGDSWI
+1035 AIAGEGKI

-1066 GAGMMTVADPGTG
+1066 GAGMTTVADPGTG
-1079 NPVSAQFRNNRAEAL
+1079 NPVLAQFRNNRAEAL
-1094 GGEKLSLSVAGL
+1094 GSEKVSLSVAGL
-1106 KLGGMPLLGEGTTSL
+1106 KLGGMPPLGEGTTSL
-1121 SGSVAAAIG
+1121 SGSVAAAVG
-1130 GAGIVT
+1130 GAGFIR
-1136 ADTLPNGGSVLF
+1136 ASALPNGGSILF

-1165 ATGGFSTDNTNYPDE
+1165 ATAAFETDNTNYPDE

-1206 ELAVNLVGKIDPAN
+1206 ELAVNLVGTIAPAN
-1220 EEGLKALANAALSAR
+1220 EEGLKALANAALNAR

-1242 GAAFMPGDI
+1242 GAAFVPWRI
-1251 FAGREVNF
+1251 YAGREVNF

-1274 GGAVASFGN
+1274 GGAVASIGD
-1283 VDIIS
+1283 VDIES

-1313 GDLNLIAPQGRVAF
+1313 GDLDLIAPNGRVAF
-1327 MSAGDDAVFRGTL
+1327 MSAGDDAVFGDTL
-1340 TIGSETLLGVK
+1340 TIESETLLGVK
-1351 GAELVDQK
+1351 GAELVGQK
-1359 LALSEAGVP
+1359 LALGEAGIP
-1368 DAVAK
+1368 EAVVK
-1373 IFTPAGGAADLTA
+1373 LVTPNDGEVDLTA
-1386 VEAFVGEKGEP
+1386 VEAFAGEKGEP
-1397 GGLFRIAADTVDLKN
+1397 GELFRVAADTVDLKN

-1424 GKHYFMTVESPAI
+1424 GKHYFMTVEGPTI
-1437 TGGGAFKATKYR
+1437 TGGDAFKASTYR

-1462 HYYLDVKDSKDLV
+1462 HYYLDVKDSKDLI
-1475 WNGTTNADWDIDA
+1475 WNGTNAGGGDLWGIGA
-1488 TQNWKDGNGA
+1488 MLPQNWKDGA
-1498 AEKFFNADRVAFDDT
+1498 ADEHFYNADRVTFNDAAEKT
-1513 AKEYVVDV
+1513 VVNVLDLE
-1521 VDPVVLPGAM
+1521 VLPGAM

-1542 STAGAPHLIGTPAL
+1542 STAGAPHLIGTPTL

-1569 DVAVTESFT
+1569 DMAVTESFT

-1591 TAGGMAVVRGTG
+1591 TASGMAVVRGTG

-1641 HTQPYAGAIFD
+1641 HTQPYAGTIFD

-1676 EGTVTFSDRFRM
+1676 EGTVTFTDRFRM
-1688 ESDPA
+1688 ASDPA

-1709 AGTLNARASSRQNA
+1709 AGTLNARVSSRQNA
-1723 TGDLSSL
+1723 AGDLSGL

-1762 TVAGAKGV
+1762 TVAGDKGV

-1805 IDGAYGS
+1805 IDGANGS

-1854 SFSADGV
+1854 AFSADGV

-1874 HLPARGAM
+1874 RLPARGSV

-1964 LGSGA
+1964 LGSGS
-1969 TLPAMDFTAA
+1969 TLPAMDFTSA

-1991 LEGKRKNM
+1991 LEGKRRNM

>member
-1 MKKNRKQEIARYRS
+1 MKRNRKQEIARSRS

-32 LPAAAKTIDNNK
+32 LPALGTQTVDDLNPLDRTKDITITGQQSGTAVVPDTAPDLVK
-44 PFAIELGIV
+44 KLYPLM
-53 NFAAGGGALDIT
+53 GGGAVSFAPFALNPVNGAVTIT
-65 GDVNESVT
+65 DNLASGSV
-73 GEALSVTGN
+73 ALSDVFGIL
-82 HAVAGAS
+82 G
-89 AALAPFSLRLEDIP
+89 FIP
-103 PLTGLVTGTL
+103 PAWLTLDGGVSAGL
-113 SGELNLSAAGGGG
+113 GGG
-126 LAALDNVNAE
+126 LASILGIDLAADKDIVMSGNRAVAAE
-136 SATHALDVSGNS
+136 SGLVTAKVDLDGASGGTL
-148 ASATGALS
+148 TG
-156 AALGGGVLSVRGGST
+156 T
-171 LKGHTGVSV
+171 LKVESSVS
-180 TGNSAS
+180 
-186 AQVVSPLKASIKK
+186 L
-199 LEVAGAPTADS
+199 
-210 ISLEGSLAVAGG
+210 AGG
-222 GAAAAIMGSAEIVS
+222 GAAAAINGPVTIVS
-236 GGGAVDLSGNSASAS
+236 ANGAVDLSGNSASAS

-263 SVMSDVSV
+263 SMLGDV
-271 AGDKDVGVTGNS
+271 D
-283 ASAQVASPLK
+283 L
-293 ASVEKLEVTGVATV
+293 
-307 ENVALEGSLALAGGG
+307 
-322 AAAAMMGPAE
+322 
-332 IVSNSGA
+332 
-339 VDFSN
+339 
-344 NSAAASGGIAAA
+344 
-356 LGGGA
+356 
-361 LSVMGNVDFDG
+361 DG
-372 DQGVAL
+372 DQGVTL

-389 PLSLKVGAVA
+389 PLSLKVRAVE
-399 LPGPKKILDGVSLE
+399 LPGPKKVLDGVSLE
-413 GSLAMA
+413 GSLAVA

-427 RWIEVKG
+427 GWIGVEG
-434 NDGAVLLSGNSASA
+434 NDGAVLLSGNSAAA
-448 SGALSLAA
+448 SGALALAA
-456 GGGLASISD
+456 GGGLAAAGE
-465 IEITGKSA
+465 IEIAGKSA
-473 ALKGNSASAA
+473 ALQGNSASAA
-483 SNGNVALTVEGLA
+483 SNGNAALTVEGLA

-506 LKLQKGALRL
+506 LKLRKGALRL
-516 PLAAAI
+516 PLAAA
-522 GGAGASVSYIDVT
+522 V
-535 ADETVELSGNTAAA
+535 
-549 SGGIAAAL
+549 
-557 GGGALSV
+557 
-564 MGNVDFDGDQGVAL
+564 
-578 AGNSASAQVNSPLS
+578 
-592 LKVGAVA
+592 
-599 LPGPKKILDGVSL
+599 
-612 EGSLAMAAGGAAFSG
+612 
-627 RWIEVKGNDGAVLLS
+627 
-642 GNSASASGALSLAA
+642 
-656 GGGLASIS
+656 
-664 DIEIT
+664 
-669 GKSAALKG
+669 
-677 NSASAASN
+677 
-685 GNVALTV
+685 
-692 EGLAL
+692 
-697 DGVLPPFPELKLQKG
+697 
-712 ALRLPLAAA
+712 
-721 IGGAGASV
+721 GGAGASV

-764 DGVKLT
+764 DGVYLT
-770 GPKGVSVT
+770 GPKGVSIT

-824 LAAALGGGVLGVG
+824 LAAALGGGL
-837 TDLDAG
+837 
-843 GETLALNGNAAAAS
+843 
-857 GGLAAAA
+857 
-864 GGGFA
+864 
-869 DFGGATLKGKT
+869 
-880 VEMKDNAV
+880 
-888 SATAEGG
+888 
-895 LSLEAKGLSLD
+895 
-906 LGFAALGAKASL
+906 
-918 GAFALKLPVAAAIG
+918 
-932 GAGAGIGGIEA
+932 AGIGGIEL
-943 NAAETIDLS
+943 T
-952 GNTAAASGG
+952 
-961 IAAALGGG
+961 
-969 LAGLGGIELIAPQGV
+969 APQGV

-991 FAKAAGGAE
+991 FARAAGGAE
-1000 LNVEGLELNLPGVLP
+1000 LNVEGLELNLPGFLP
-1015 LPVSLGK
+1015 QPVSLGK
-1022 LEGRAPLAAAFGG
+1022 LEGRAPIAAVFGG
-1035 AIAGDSWI
+1035 AIAGEGKI

-1066 GAGMMTVADPGTG
+1066 GAGMTTVADPGTG
-1079 NPVSAQFRNNRAEAL
+1079 NPVLAQFRNNRAEAL
-1094 GGEKLSLSVAGL
+1094 GSEKVSLSVAGL
-1106 KLGGMPLLGEGTTSL
+1106 KLGGMPPLGEGTTSL
-1121 SGSVAAAIG
+1121 SGSVAAAVG
-1130 GAGIVT
+1130 GAGFIR
-1136 ADTLPNGGSVLF
+1136 ASALPNGGSILF

-1165 ATGGFSTDNTNYPDE
+1165 ATAAFETDNTNYPDE

-1206 ELAVNLVGKIDPAN
+1206 ELAVNLVGTIAPAN
-1220 EEGLKALANAALSAR
+1220 EEGLKALANAALNAR

-1242 GAAFMPGDI
+1242 GAAFVPWRI
-1251 FAGREVNF
+1251 YAGREVNF

-1274 GGAVASFGN
+1274 GGAVASIGD
-1283 VDIIS
+1283 VDIES

-1313 GDLNLIAPQGRVAF
+1313 GDLDLIAPNGRVAF
-1327 MSAGDDAVFRGTL
+1327 MSAGDDAVFGDTL
-1340 TIGSETLLGVK
+1340 TIESETLLGVK
-1351 GAELVDQK
+1351 GAELVGQK
-1359 LALSEAGVP
+1359 LALGEAGIP
-1368 DAVAK
+1368 EAVVK
-1373 IFTPAGGAADLTA
+1373 LVTPNDGEVDLTA
-1386 VEAFVGEKGEP
+1386 VEAFAGEKGEP
-1397 GGLFRIAADTVDLKN
+1397 GELFRVAADTVDLKN

-1424 GKHYFMTVESPAI
+1424 GKHYFMTVEGPTI
-1437 TGGGAFKATKYR
+1437 TGGDAFKASTYR

-1462 HYYLDVKDSKDLV
+1462 HYYLDVKDSKDLI
-1475 WNGTTNADWDIDA
+1475 WNGTNAGGGDLWGIGA
-1488 TQNWKDGNGA
+1488 MLPQNWKDGA
-1498 AEKFFNADRVAFDDT
+1498 ADEHFYNADRVTFNDAAEKT
-1513 AKEYVVDV
+1513 VVNVLDLE
-1521 VDPVVLPGAM
+1521 VLPGAM

-1542 STAGAPHLIGTPAL
+1542 STAGAPHLIGTPTL

-1569 DVAVTESFT
+1569 DMAVTESFT

-1591 TAGGMAVVRGTG
+1591 TASGMAVVRGTG

-1641 HTQPYAGAIFD
+1641 HTQPYAGTIFD

-1676 EGTVTFSDRFRM
+1676 EGTVTFTDRFRM
-1688 ESDPA
+1688 ASDPA

-1709 AGTLNARASSRQNA
+1709 AGTLNARVSSRQNA
-1723 TGDLSSL
+1723 AGDLSGL

-1762 TVAGAKGV
+1762 TVAGDKGV

-1805 IDGAYGS
+1805 IDGANGS

-1854 SFSADGV
+1854 AFSADGV

-1874 HLPARGAM
+1874 RLPARGSV

-1964 LGSGA
+1964 LGSGS
-1969 TLPAMDFTAA
+1969 TLPAMDFTSA

-1991 LEGKRKNM
+1991 LEGKRRNM

>member
-32 LPAAAKTIDNNK
+32 LPAAAKTIDNNN

-53 NFAAGGGALDIT
+53 NFAAGGGALNIT

-89 AALAPFSLRLEDIP
+89 AALAPFSLKLEDIP

-171 LKGHTGVSV
+171 LKGQTGVSV

-186 AQVVSPLKASIKK
+186 AQVVSPLKASVEA
-199 LEVAGAPTADS
+199 LDAGSVKADA
-210 ISLEGSLAVAGG
+210 IALEGSLAVAGG
-222 GAAAAIMGSAEIVS
+222 GAAAAMMGSAAIVS
-236 GGGAVDLSGNSASAS
+236 DNGAVDFSNNSASAS

-271 AGDKDVGVTGNS
+271 AGDKDVSVTGNS

-322 AAAAMMGPAE
+322 AAAAMTGPAE

-344 NSAAASGGIAAA
+344 NSATASGGIAAA

-434 NDGAVLLSGNSASA
+434 NDGAVLLSGNSAAA
-448 SGALSLAA
+448 SGALALAA

-516 PLAAAI
+516 PLAAAV

-549 SGGIAAAL
+549 SGGIA
-557 GGGALSV
+557 G
-564 MGNVDFDGDQGVAL
+564 
-578 AGNSASAQVNSPLS
+578 
-592 LKVGAVA
+592 
-599 LPGPKKILDGVSL
+599 
-612 EGSLAMAAGGAAFSG
+612 
-627 RWIEVKGNDGAVLLS
+627 
-642 GNSASASGALSLAA
+642 
-656 GGGLASIS
+656 
-664 DIEIT
+664 
-669 GKSAALKG
+669 
-677 NSASAASN
+677 
-685 GNVALTV
+685 
-692 EGLAL
+692 
-697 DGVLPPFPELKLQKG
+697 
-712 ALRLPLAAA
+712 
-721 IGGAGASV
+721 
-729 SYIDV
+729 
-734 TADETVELSGNTAA
+734 
-748 ASGGIAAAL
+748 AL

-778 GNAAQATAQNF
+778 GNAAQATAANF

-794 EGVSVVYDDD
+794 EGVS
-804 ADPATP
+804 AT
-810 NYKQSLDSLSLQGS
+810 YETGGKKYAQSLDSLSLQGS

-843 GETLALNGNAAAAS
+843 SETLALNGNAASAS

-888 SATAEGG
+888 SATAEDG

-906 LGFAALGAKASL
+906 LGFAAPGAKASL

-932 GAGAGIGGIEA
+932 GAGASVNYIGVTA
-943 NAAETIDLS
+943 DETIDLS
-952 GNTAAASGG
+952 GNTATASGG

-969 LAGLGGIELIAPQGV
+969 LAGLGYIDLIAPQGV
-984 SVANNTA
+984 SLANNTA

-1022 LEGRAPLAAAFGG
+1022 LEGRAPIAAAFGG
-1035 AIAGDSWI
+1035 AIAGDGWI

-1106 KLGGMPLLGEGTTSL
+1106 KLGGMPPLGEGTTSL
-1121 SGSVAAAIG
+1121 SGSVAAAVG
-1130 GAGIVT
+1130 GAGFIS
-1136 ADTLPNGGSVLF
+1136 ASALPNGGSVLF

-1165 ATGGFSTDNTNYPDE
+1165 ATADFSTDNTNYPDE

-1206 ELAVNLVGKIDPAN
+1206 ELAVNLVGSLDPAN

-1242 GAAFMPGDI
+1242 GAAFMPDDI

-1274 GGAVASFGN
+1274 GGAVTGFGN
-1283 VDIIS
+1283 VDIES

-1313 GDLNLIAPQGRVAF
+1313 GNLNLIAPQGRVAF

-1340 TIGSETLLGVK
+1340 TIESETLLGVK

-1676 EGTVTFSDRFRM
+1676 EGTVTFTDRFRM

>member
-1 MKKNRKQEIARYRS
+1 MKRNRKQEIARSRS
-15 GLAAKA
+15 GLTAKA

-32 LPAAAKTIDNNK
+32 LPALGTQTVDDLNPLDRTKDITITGQQSGTAVVPDTALDLVK
-44 PFAIELGIV
+44 KLYPLM
-53 NFAAGGGALDIT
+53 GGGAVSFAPFALNPVNGAVTIT
-65 GDVNESVT
+65 DNLASGSV
-73 GEALSVTGN
+73 ALSDVFGIL
-82 HAVAGAS
+82 G
-89 AALAPFSLRLEDIP
+89 FIP
-103 PLTGLVTGTL
+103 PAWLTLDGGVSVGL
-113 SGELNLSAAGGGG
+113 GGG
-126 LAALDNVNAE
+126 LASILGIDLAADKDIVMSGNRAVAAE
-136 SATHALDVSGNS
+136 SGLVTAKVDLDGASGGTL
-148 ASATGALS
+148 TG
-156 AALGGGVLSVRGGST
+156 T
-171 LKGHTGVSV
+171 LKVESSVS
-180 TGNSAS
+180 
-186 AQVVSPLKASIKK
+186 L
-199 LEVAGAPTADS
+199 
-210 ISLEGSLAVAGG
+210 AGG
-222 GAAAAIMGSAEIVS
+222 GAAAAIDGPVTIVS
-236 GGGAVDLSGNSASAS
+236 ANGAVDLSGNSASAS
-251 GGIAAALGGGAL
+251 GGIAAALGGGVL
-263 SVMSDVSV
+263 SVMGDASVDGDKDVSV
-271 AGDKDVGVTGNS
+271 AGNS
-283 ASAQVASPLK
+283 AAAHVSAPLK

-307 ENVALEGSLALAGGG
+307 ENIALEGSLALAGGG
-322 AAAAMMGPAE
+322 ALAAAGGNAD
-332 IVSNSGA
+332 VLSGSGV
-339 VDFSN
+339 VDLSG
-344 NSAAASGGIAAA
+344 NSATASGGIAAA

-361 LSVMGNVDFDG
+361 LSVTGNVDLDG
-372 DQGVAL
+372 DQGVTL
-378 AGNSASAQVNS
+378 ADNSASAQVNS
-389 PLSLKVGAVA
+389 PLSLKVGAME
-399 LPGPKKILDGVSLE
+399 LPAPKKILDGVFLE

-427 RWIEVKG
+427 GWTDVDG

-448 SGALSLAA
+448 SGAFSLAA
-456 GGGLASISD
+456 GGGLAAAGE
-465 IEITGKSA
+465 IEIAGKSA
-473 ALKGNSASAA
+473 ALQGNSASAA

-506 LKLQKGALRL
+506 LKLRKGALRL
-516 PLAAAI
+516 PLAAAV
-522 GGAGASVSYIDVT
+522 GGAGASVSYVDVT
-535 ADETVELSGNTAAA
+535 ADETVELSGNAAAA
-549 SGGIAAAL
+549 SGGIA
-557 GGGALSV
+557 G
-564 MGNVDFDGDQGVAL
+564 
-578 AGNSASAQVNSPLS
+578 
-592 LKVGAVA
+592 
-599 LPGPKKILDGVSL
+599 
-612 EGSLAMAAGGAAFSG
+612 
-627 RWIEVKGNDGAVLLS
+627 
-642 GNSASASGALSLAA
+642 
-656 GGGLASIS
+656 
-664 DIEIT
+664 
-669 GKSAALKG
+669 
-677 NSASAASN
+677 
-685 GNVALTV
+685 
-692 EGLAL
+692 
-697 DGVLPPFPELKLQKG
+697 
-712 ALRLPLAAA
+712 
-721 IGGAGASV
+721 
-729 SYIDV
+729 
-734 TADETVELSGNTAA
+734 
-748 ASGGIAAAL
+748 AL
-757 GGGLAGF
+757 GGGLSGF
-764 DGVKLT
+764 GGVKLT

-837 TDLDAG
+837 TELDAG
-843 GETLALNGNAAAAS
+843 NEKLVLSDNAASAS

-888 SATAEGG
+888 AATAEGG
-895 LSLEAKGLSLD
+895 LSLEVKGLALD
-906 LGFAALGAKASL
+906 LGFAAPDAKASL
-918 GAFALKLPVAAAIG
+918 GAFALKLPVTAAIG

-943 NAAETIDLS
+943 TAAETIELS
-952 GNTAAASGG
+952 GNSASASGG
-961 IAAALGGG
+961 LAAALGGG
-969 LAGLGGIELIAPQGV
+969 LAGIGGIDLIAPQRV
-984 SVANNTA
+984 SVVNNTA
-991 FAKAAGGAE
+991 FARAAGGAE
-1000 LNVEGLELNLPGVLP
+1000 LNVEGLELNLPGFLP
-1015 LPVSLGK
+1015 QPVSLGK
-1022 LEGRAPLAAAFGG
+1022 LEGRAPIAAAFGG
-1035 AIAGDSWI
+1035 AIAGDGWI

-1066 GAGMMTVADPGTG
+1066 GVGMTTVADPGTG
-1079 NPVSAQFRNNRAEAL
+1079 NPVSAQFRGNRAEAL
-1094 GGEKLSLSVAGL
+1094 GSEKISLSVAGL
-1106 KLGGMPLLGEGTTSL
+1106 KLGGMTPFGEGTTSL
-1121 SGSVAAAIG
+1121 SGSVAAAVG
-1130 GAGIVT
+1130 GAGFIR
-1136 ADTLPNGGSVLF
+1136 ASALPNGGSILF

-1165 ATGGFSTDNTNYPDE
+1165 ATVAFETDDTNYPDE
-1180 VAFTRNRALARN
+1180 VAFTRNRALGRS
-1192 STGIPLSIE
+1192 STGIPLTIE

-1206 ELAVNLVGKIDPAN
+1206 ELAVNLAGTIDPAN
-1220 EEGLKALANAALSAR
+1220 EEGLKALANAALNAR

-1242 GAAFMPGDI
+1242 GAAFVPGGI
-1251 FAGREVNF
+1251 YAGREVNF

-1274 GGAVASFGN
+1274 GGAAASIGD
-1283 VDIIS
+1283 VDIES

-1313 GDLNLIAPQGRVAF
+1313 GDLNLIAPNGRVAF
-1327 MSAGDDAVFRGTL
+1327 MSAGDDAVFGDTL
-1340 TIGSETLLGVK
+1340 TIESETLLGVK
-1351 GAELVDQK
+1351 DAELAGQK

-1373 IFTPAGGAADLTA
+1373 IFAPAGGAADLTA
-1386 VEAFVGEKGEP
+1386 VDAFAGEKGEP
-1397 GGLFRIAADTVDLKN
+1397 GGLFRVAADTVDLKN

-1437 TGGGAFKATKYR
+1437 TGGGAFKASTYR

-1462 HYYLDVKDSKDLV
+1462 HYYLDVKDSKDLI
-1475 WNGTTNADWDIDA
+1475 WNGTNAAGGDLWGIGA
-1488 TQNWKDGNGA
+1488 MLPQNWKDGA
-1498 AEKFFNADRVAFDDT
+1498 ADEHFYNADRVTFNDAAEKT
-1513 AKEYVVDV
+1513 VVNVLDLE
-1521 VDPVVLPGAM
+1521 VLPGAM

-1542 STAGAPHLIGTPAL
+1542 STAGAPHLIGTPTL

-1569 DVAVTESFT
+1569 DMAVTESFT

-1641 HTQPYAGAIFD
+1641 HTQPYAGTIFD

-1676 EGTVTFSDRFRM
+1676 EGTVTFTDRFRM
-1688 ESDPA
+1688 ASDPA

-1709 AGTLNARASSRQNA
+1709 AGTLNARVSSRQNA
-1723 TGDLSSL
+1723 AGDLSGL

-1805 IDGAYGS
+1805 IDGANGS

-1854 SFSADGV
+1854 AFSADGV

-1874 HLPARGAM
+1874 HLPARGSV

-1964 LGSGA
+1964 LGSGS
-1969 TLPAMDFTAA
+1969 TLPAMDFTSA

-1991 LEGKRKNM
+1991 LEGKRRNM

>member
-1 MKKNRKQEIARYRS
+1 MKRNRKQEIARSRS
-15 GLAAKA
+15 GLTAKA

-32 LPAAAKTIDNNK
+32 LPALGTQTVDDLNPLDRTKDITITGQQSGTAVVPDTALDLVK
-44 PFAIELGIV
+44 KLYPLM
-53 NFAAGGGALDIT
+53 GGGAVSFAPFALNPVNGAVTIT
-65 GDVNESVT
+65 DNLASGSV
-73 GEALSVTGN
+73 ALSDVFGIL
-82 HAVAGAS
+82 G
-89 AALAPFSLRLEDIP
+89 FIP
-103 PLTGLVTGTL
+103 PAWLTLDGGVSVGL
-113 SGELNLSAAGGGG
+113 GGG
-126 LAALDNVNAE
+126 LASILGIDLAADKDIVMSGNRAVAAE
-136 SATHALDVSGNS
+136 SGLVTAKVDLDGASGGTL
-148 ASATGALS
+148 TG
-156 AALGGGVLSVRGGST
+156 T
-171 LKGHTGVSV
+171 LKVESSVS
-180 TGNSAS
+180 
-186 AQVVSPLKASIKK
+186 L
-199 LEVAGAPTADS
+199 
-210 ISLEGSLAVAGG
+210 AGG
-222 GAAAAIMGSAEIVS
+222 GAAAAIDGPVTIVS
-236 GGGAVDLSGNSASAS
+236 ANGAVDLSGNSASAS
-251 GGIAAALGGGAL
+251 GGIAAALGGGVL
-263 SVMSDVSV
+263 SVMGDASVDGDKDISV
-271 AGDKDVGVTGNS
+271 AGNS
-283 ASAQVASPLK
+283 AAAHVSAPLK

-307 ENVALEGSLALAGGG
+307 ENIALEGSLALAGGG
-322 AAAAMMGPAE
+322 ALAAAGGNAD
-332 IVSNSGA
+332 VLSGSGV
-339 VDFSN
+339 VDLSG
-344 NSAAASGGIAAA
+344 NSATASGGIAAA

-361 LSVMGNVDFDG
+361 LSVTGNVDLDG
-372 DQGVAL
+372 DQGVTL
-378 AGNSASAQVNS
+378 ADNSASAQVNS
-389 PLSLKVGAVA
+389 PLSLKVGAME
-399 LPGPKKILDGVSLE
+399 LPAPKKILDGVFLE

-427 RWIEVKG
+427 GWTDVDG

-448 SGALSLAA
+448 SGAFSLAA
-456 GGGLASISD
+456 GGGLAAAGE
-465 IEITGKSA
+465 IEIAGKSA
-473 ALKGNSASAA
+473 ALQGNSASAA

-506 LKLQKGALRL
+506 LKLRKGALRL
-516 PLAAAI
+516 PLAAAV
-522 GGAGASVSYIDVT
+522 GGAGASVSYVDVT
-535 ADETVELSGNTAAA
+535 ADETVELSGNAAAA
-549 SGGIAAAL
+549 SGGIA
-557 GGGALSV
+557 G
-564 MGNVDFDGDQGVAL
+564 
-578 AGNSASAQVNSPLS
+578 
-592 LKVGAVA
+592 
-599 LPGPKKILDGVSL
+599 
-612 EGSLAMAAGGAAFSG
+612 
-627 RWIEVKGNDGAVLLS
+627 
-642 GNSASASGALSLAA
+642 
-656 GGGLASIS
+656 
-664 DIEIT
+664 
-669 GKSAALKG
+669 
-677 NSASAASN
+677 
-685 GNVALTV
+685 
-692 EGLAL
+692 
-697 DGVLPPFPELKLQKG
+697 
-712 ALRLPLAAA
+712 
-721 IGGAGASV
+721 
-729 SYIDV
+729 
-734 TADETVELSGNTAA
+734 
-748 ASGGIAAAL
+748 AL
-757 GGGLAGF
+757 GGGLSGF
-764 DGVKLT
+764 GGVKLT

-837 TDLDAG
+837 TELDAG
-843 GETLALNGNAAAAS
+843 NEKLVLSDNAASAS

-888 SATAEGG
+888 AATAEGG
-895 LSLEAKGLSLD
+895 LSLEVKGLALD
-906 LGFAALGAKASL
+906 LGFAAPDAKASL
-918 GAFALKLPVAAAIG
+918 GAFALKLPVTAAIG

-943 NAAETIDLS
+943 TAAETIELS
-952 GNTAAASGG
+952 GNSASASGG
-961 IAAALGGG
+961 LAAALGGG
-969 LAGLGGIELIAPQGV
+969 LAGIGGIDLIAPQRV
-984 SVANNTA
+984 SVVNNTA
-991 FAKAAGGAE
+991 FARAAGGAE
-1000 LNVEGLELNLPGVLP
+1000 LNVEGLELNLPGFLP
-1015 LPVSLGK
+1015 QPVSLGK
-1022 LEGRAPLAAAFGG
+1022 LEGRAPIAAAFGG
-1035 AIAGDSWI
+1035 AIAGDGWI
-1043 ETEKLVVSDN
+1043 ETEKLVVSDS

-1066 GAGMMTVADPGTG
+1066 GVGMTTVADPGTG
-1079 NPVSAQFRNNRAEAL
+1079 NPVSAQFRGNRAEAL
-1094 GGEKLSLSVAGL
+1094 GSEKISLSVAGL
-1106 KLGGMPLLGEGTTSL
+1106 KLGGMTPFGEGTTSL
-1121 SGSVAAAIG
+1121 SGSVAAAVG
-1130 GAGIVT
+1130 GAGFIR
-1136 ADTLPNGGSVLF
+1136 ASALPNGGSILF

-1165 ATGGFSTDNTNYPDE
+1165 ATVAFETDDTNYPDE
-1180 VAFTRNRALARN
+1180 VAFTRNRALGRS
-1192 STGIPLSIE
+1192 STGIPLTIE

-1206 ELAVNLVGKIDPAN
+1206 ELAVNLAGTIDPAN
-1220 EEGLKALANAALSAR
+1220 EEGLKALANAALNAR

-1242 GAAFMPGDI
+1242 GAAFVPGGI
-1251 FAGREVNF
+1251 YAGREVNF

-1274 GGAVASFGN
+1274 GGAAASIGD
-1283 VDIIS
+1283 VDIES

-1313 GDLNLIAPQGRVAF
+1313 GDLNLIAPNGRVAF
-1327 MSAGDDAVFRGTL
+1327 MSAGDDAVFGDTL
-1340 TIGSETLLGVK
+1340 TIESETLLGVK
-1351 GAELVDQK
+1351 DAELAGQK

-1373 IFTPAGGAADLTA
+1373 IFAPAGGAADLTA
-1386 VEAFVGEKGEP
+1386 VDAFAGEKGEP
-1397 GGLFRIAADTVDLKN
+1397 GGLFRVAADTVDLKN

-1437 TGGGAFKATKYR
+1437 TGGGAFKASTYR

-1462 HYYLDVKDSKDLV
+1462 HYYLDVKDSKDLI
-1475 WNGTTNADWDIDA
+1475 WNGTNAAGGDLWGIGA
-1488 TQNWKDGNGA
+1488 MLPQNWKDGA
-1498 AEKFFNADRVAFDDT
+1498 ADEHFYNADRVTFNDAAEKT
-1513 AKEYVVDV
+1513 VVNVLDLE
-1521 VDPVVLPGAM
+1521 VLPGAM

-1542 STAGAPHLIGTPAL
+1542 STAGAPHLIGTPTL

-1569 DVAVTESFT
+1569 DMAVTESFT

-1641 HTQPYAGAIFD
+1641 HTQPYAGTIFD

-1676 EGTVTFSDRFRM
+1676 EGTVTFTDRFRM
-1688 ESDPA
+1688 ASDPA

-1709 AGTLNARASSRQNA
+1709 AGTLNARVSSRQNA
-1723 TGDLSSL
+1723 AGDLSGL

-1805 IDGAYGS
+1805 IDGANGS

-1854 SFSADGV
+1854 AFSADGV

-1874 HLPARGAM
+1874 HLPARGSV

-1964 LGSGA
+1964 LGSGS
-1969 TLPAMDFTAA
+1969 TLPAMDFTSA

-1991 LEGKRKNM
+1991 LEGKRRNM